1 MQKFNLKGHGFLRKT
16 KAFGLASGIVLGATL
31 LIGANTVSAD
41 ETNSG
46 QPATTMQSGTD
57 TSNLDFSN
65 RQEVDKIENNQT
77 ASNNPDSDGYY
88 NSQIKSVEIVK
99 PQSNSMESR
108 IRVEFKDGYKIPDRG
123 EVRLQLSGSANISSV
138 ELKSPDRVVL
148 GKVSMTPPSTPVEKD
163 LQKTTSLAE
172 YRKLLETNQA
182 EKLGGPTNILLQFN
196 ENFAKLDQNRYAEFV
211 IKSTAED
218 VNPNSP
224 LYYTK
229 NDLSSNDEFF
239 TEKNGYSPFKS
250 VDTYVALPS
259 VKDKKIKAVDNTLR
273 VFTKKLKPIREGA
286 QAFTLMNGSTNLPVN
301 ISGLTEIRFMG
312 PGVVVDS
319 DIFTHDII
327 RQGGATKPLI
337 ESGTRVSLS
346 TKESGALSF
355 DKTFQSGQ
363 ILDLPIIT
371 KRKTEGATNLK
382 PRFSDSDTYVTSD
395 KVDAV
400 YKEENLKVKVIK
412 SSNNEFTFETVGDVN
427 STEGLETG
435 LSVRLLQNFLGLRV
449 SDNFLNAVG
458 KDKIANFMKDSA
470 ATSLTLDESLG
481 LNFTIRRNGAD
492 KVIKTN
498 SFVLT
503 KPASGVA
510 YGETTTGTV
519 KVKYV
524 DEAGNEIPNHPTET
538 IAENQPWSNT
548 VTITPKK
555 IDGYAFVK
563 ASGPLQTLV
572 GSGEQV
578 ITLTYR
584 KLEPVDPNAGK
595 PIVDTIIKEY
605 KPNPKLDPG
614 TQNIVDPGKPRK
626 TQGDKVVDPGKPQ
639 VIEVGT
645 KPKVVEEEIP
655 FEKKT
660 RENPNL
666 PEGTSKVVQE
676 GKNGKK
682 KTTTTYTLDPKTGKV
697 TPNTPTVETT
707 PPVDQIT
714 EIGKG
719 KDKDGDLVV
728 NYIPDPESP
737 QGKETIVD
745 EGSKPKLDVT
755 GKVKDP
761 GKPKVIKVG
770 TKPKVVEE
778 EIPFEKKIRENPN
791 LPEGT
796 SKVVQEGKNGKK
808 KTTTTYTLDP
818 KTGKVTPNTPT
829 VETTPPVDQITE
841 IGKGKDKDGDL
852 VVNYIP
858 DPESPQ
864 GKETIVDEGSK
875 PKLDVTGKVKDPGK
889 PKVIKVGTKPKV
901 VEEEIPFEKKIRE
914 NPNLPEGTSKV
925 VQEGKNGKKKTTTT
939 YTLDPK
945 TGKVTPNTPTVETTP
960 PVDQITEIGKGKD
973 KDGDLVVNYIPD
985 PESPQG
991 NETIVDEGS
1000 KPKLDITGKVKDP
1013 GKPKVIKVGTK
1024 PKVVEE
1030 EIPFEK
1036 KTRENPNLPEGTSK
1050 VVQEGKNGKKK
1061 TTTTYT
1067 LDPKTG
1073 KVTPNTPTV
1082 ETTPPVDQITE
1093 IGKGK
1098 DKDGDLVVN
1107 YIPDPESP
1115 QGNETIVDEGSKP
1128 KLDIT
1133 GKVKDPGKPKVI
1145 KVGTKPKVVEE
1156 EIPFKETVVENPSKP
1171 EGSRTVLKEGKVGK
1185 KTTTT
1190 TYTLD
1195 PKTGKVTPNTTTS
1208 TVPPEDR
1215 LIEVGTG
1222 KNVNGDIVTEYV
1234 PDLELEPGQ
1243 TKVVQNGTP
1252 EVKDVTGKVVTPG
1265 TPTIIHIGIKPK
1277 VVEENV
1283 PFEREYKDN
1292 PKLPEG
1298 VENVIQKGVN
1308 GKKVTTTTYT
1318 VDTKTG
1324 KVTST
1329 DKVDETPV
1337 VNEIVERGTGKNI
1350 TGEIV
1355 VNYVPDPE
1363 LEPGKTKVV
1372 QEGTPEVKDV
1382 TGKVVTPGKPTII
1395 HVGTKP
1401 KVVEEET
1408 PFKEETRENK
1418 DLPKGQTKV
1427 VQEGKVG
1434 KKTTTTTYE
1443 VDPKTGTVTPTEK
1456 VEETPAVNKI
1466 TEIGTKEEAKPTPT
1480 PTSQTPAKPQVQEL
1494 KKQLPS
1500 TGSATS
1506 VALTLAGL
1514 SVMGLAATMVL
1525 KKKEQ

>member
-108 IRVEFKDGYKIPDRG
+108 IRVEFKDGYKIPERG

-182 EKLGGPTNILLQFN
+182 EKLAGPTNILLQFN

-239 TEKNGYSPFKS
+239 TGKNGYSPFKS
-250 VDTYVALPS
+250 VDAYVALPS
-259 VKDKKIKAVDNTLR
+259 VKDKKIKTVDNTLR
-273 VFTKKLKPIREGA
+273 VFTKKLKPIREGD

-371 KRKTEGATNLK
+371 KRKMEGATNLK

-427 STEGLETG
+427 SVEGLETG

-503 KPASGVA
+503 KPASGIA

-778 EIPFEKKIRENPN
+778 EIPFEKK
-791 LPEGT
+791 
-796 SKVVQEGKNGKK
+796 
-808 KTTTTYTLDP
+808 
-818 KTGKVTPNTPT
+818 
-829 VETTPPVDQITE
+829 
-841 IGKGKDKDGDL
+841 
-852 VVNYIP
+852 
-858 DPESPQ
+858 
-864 GKETIVDEGSK
+864 
-875 PKLDVTGKVKDPGK
+875 
-889 PKVIKVGTKPKV
+889 
-901 VEEEIPFEKKIRE
+901 
-914 NPNLPEGTSKV
+914 
-925 VQEGKNGKKKTTTT
+925 
-939 YTLDPK
+939 
-945 TGKVTPNTPTVETTP
+945 
-960 PVDQITEIGKGKD
+960 
-973 KDGDLVVNYIPD
+973 
-985 PESPQG
+985 
-991 NETIVDEGS
+991 
-1000 KPKLDITGKVKDP
+1000 
-1013 GKPKVIKVGTK
+1013 
-1024 PKVVEE
+1024 
-1030 EIPFEK
+1030 
-1036 KTRENPNLPEGTSK
+1036 TRENPNLPEGTSK

-1098 DKDGDLVVN
+1098 DKDGDLVVD

-1115 QGNETIVDEGSKP
+1115 EGNETIVDEGSKP

-1145 KVGTKPKVVEE
+1145 KVGTKPKVTEE

-1208 TVPPEDR
+1208 TTPPEDR

-1329 DKVDETPV
+1329 EKVDETPV

-1372 QEGTPEVKDV
+1372 QNGTPEVKDV

-1401 KVVEEET
+1401 KVVEEEI

-1427 VQEGKVG
+1427 VQEGKNG

-1480 PTSQTPAKPQVQEL
+1480 PASQTPAKPQVQEV

>member
-239 TEKNGYSPFKS
+239 TGKNGYSPFKS

-666 PEGTSKVVQE
+666 PEGASKVVQE

-745 EGSKPKLDVT
+745 EGSKPKLDV
-755 GKVKDP
+755 
-761 GKPKVIKVG
+761 
-770 TKPKVVEE
+770 
-778 EIPFEKKIRENPN
+778 
-791 LPEGT
+791 
-796 SKVVQEGKNGKK
+796 
-808 KTTTTYTLDP
+808 
-818 KTGKVTPNTPT
+818 
-829 VETTPPVDQITE
+829 
-841 IGKGKDKDGDL
+841 
-852 VVNYIP
+852 
-858 DPESPQ
+858 
-864 GKETIVDEGSK
+864 
-875 PKLDVTGKVKDPGK
+875 
-889 PKVIKVGTKPKV
+889 
-901 VEEEIPFEKKIRE
+901 
-914 NPNLPEGTSKV
+914 
-925 VQEGKNGKKKTTTT
+925 
-939 YTLDPK
+939 
-945 TGKVTPNTPTVETTP
+945 
-960 PVDQITEIGKGKD
+960 
-973 KDGDLVVNYIPD
+973 
-985 PESPQG
+985 
-991 NETIVDEGS
+991 
-1000 KPKLDITGKVKDP
+1000 TGKVKDP

-1208 TVPPEDR
+1208 TTPPEDR

-1234 PDLELEPGQ
+1234 PDLELEPGK

-1277 VVEENV
+1277 VVEENI

-1466 TEIGTKEEAKPTPT
+1466 TEIGTKEEAKPAPT
-1480 PTSQTPAKPQVQEL
+1480 PTSQTPAKPQVQEV

>member
-1 MQKFNLKGHGFLRKT
+1 MKNNYDGKVKGHGYFRKT
-16 KAFGLASGIVLGATL
+16 KAFGLASGIVLGAA
-31 LIGANTVSAD
+31 LIFGAGSVSAD
-41 ETNSG
+41 EVNT
-46 QPATTMQSGTD
+46 PATATT
-57 TSNLDFSN
+57 TSTSQDDNVNFEN
-65 RQEVDKIENNQT
+65 RQEVNKIINNQT
-77 ASNNPDSDGYY
+77 PSNTPDANDTL
-88 NSQIKSVEIVK
+88 NSQIKSVETIPSTTADATRYK
-99 PQSNSMESR
+99 
-108 IRVEFKDGYKIPDRG
+108 VELHDGYTIGDNGKLTFYVNNSEIREVTDAIKDKDNGKVLGSINVSKVGVDEQNKIT
-123 EVRLQLSGSANISSV
+123 N
-138 ELKSPDRVVL
+138 ELNNASTFKEFSDIIKQTPNNKITGL
-148 GKVSMTPPSTPVEKD
+148 GKVTI
-163 LQKTTSLAE
+163 SLSKAF
-172 YRKLLETNQA
+172 A
-182 EKLGGPTNILLQFN
+182 EKNKNRVIEFELYNPYG
-196 ENFAKLDQNRYAEFV
+196 ENPR
-211 IKSTAED
+211 S
-218 VNPNSP
+218 
-224 LYYTK
+224 
-229 NDLSSNDEFF
+229 LSSLLNKDFKPLNALANDAKNATEVLKNTFSAPEFSGPK
-239 TEKNGYSPFKS
+239 TIAGVNSRVERG
-250 VDTYVALPS
+250 ALILPS
-259 VKDKKIKAVDNTLR
+259 VNNQKLSGPASYLGVYLREVNKMVPHELAINVLTSSVQKEPSNTPNIKGLRSISIGFPASIASLGETYEKGYPSNLLGAQEEGKTFIKKGDEINFSLTEDSILKFSST
-273 VFTKKLKPIREGA
+273 LKPGDELEFVLETEKDGNGA
-286 QAFTLMNGSTNLPVN
+286 GGTRFTDSNVFVNADGKTVNLPEKNVKFKVTSVGEKS
-301 ISGLTEIRFMG
+301 I
-312 PGVVVDS
+312 
-319 DIFTHDII
+319 
-327 RQGGATKPLI
+327 
-337 ESGTRVSLS
+337 SLS
-346 TKESGALSF
+346 SMEDVTVKAGHRYTLTPTNVLSYTDLYFNDNWANSKFGNKLVELFKNKDAGAYTQLDPKDHPEIAIRLSYLR
-355 DKTFQSGQ
+355 DG
-363 ILDLPIIT
+363 
-371 KRKTEGATNLK
+371 
-382 PRFSDSDTYVTSD
+382 
-395 KVDAV
+395 
-400 YKEENLKVKVIK
+400 KVI
-412 SSNNEFTFETVGDVN
+412 SSNVPYSEVKKDVN
-427 STEGLETG
+427 SIIGE
-435 LSVRLLQNFLGLRV
+435 
-449 SDNFLNAVG
+449 
-458 KDKIANFMKDSA
+458 
-470 ATSLTLDESLG
+470 
-481 LNFTIRRNGAD
+481 
-492 KVIKTN
+492 N
-498 SFVLT
+498 S
-503 KPASGVA
+503 
-510 YGETTTGTV
+510 TGTV
-519 KVKYV
+519 KVRYV
-524 DEAGNEIPNHPTET
+524 DEAGKEIPGQKTET
-538 IAENQPWSNT
+538 IAENKPWDT
-548 VTITPKK
+548 VVTITPKS
-555 IDGYAFVK
+555 IDGYTFVK
-563 ASGPLQTLV
+563 SSVPLKTLV

-578 ITLTYR
+578 VDLVY
-584 KLEPVDPNAGK
+584 KLINKTTNPLDPNANT
-595 PIVDTIIKEY
+595 PIEETVIKEY

-639 VIEVGT
+639 VIE
-645 KPKVVEEEIP
+645 
-655 FEKKT
+655 
-660 RENPNL
+660 
-666 PEGTSKVVQE
+666 
-676 GKNGKK
+676 
-682 KTTTTYTLDPKTGKV
+682 
-697 TPNTPTVETT
+697 
-707 PPVDQIT
+707 
-714 EIGKG
+714 
-719 KDKDGDLVV
+719 
-728 NYIPDPESP
+728 
-737 QGKETIVD
+737 
-745 EGSKPKLDVT
+745 
-755 GKVKDP
+755 
-761 GKPKVIKVG
+761 
-770 TKPKVVEE
+770 
-778 EIPFEKKIRENPN
+778 
-791 LPEGT
+791 
-796 SKVVQEGKNGKK
+796 
-808 KTTTTYTLDP
+808 
-818 KTGKVTPNTPT
+818 
-829 VETTPPVDQITE
+829 
-841 IGKGKDKDGDL
+841 
-852 VVNYIP
+852 
-858 DPESPQ
+858 
-864 GKETIVDEGSK
+864 
-875 PKLDVTGKVKDPGK
+875 
-889 PKVIKVGTKPKV
+889 
-901 VEEEIPFEKKIRE
+901 
-914 NPNLPEGTSKV
+914 
-925 VQEGKNGKKKTTTT
+925 
-939 YTLDPK
+939 
-945 TGKVTPNTPTVETTP
+945 
-960 PVDQITEIGKGKD
+960 
-973 KDGDLVVNYIPD
+973 
-985 PESPQG
+985 
-991 NETIVDEGS
+991 
-1000 KPKLDITGKVKDP
+1000 
-1013 GKPKVIKVGTK
+1013 VGTK

-1208 TVPPEDR
+1208 TTPPEDR

-1222 KNVNGDIVTEYV
+1222 KNVDGDIVTEYV

-1277 VVEENV
+1277 VVEENI

-1350 TGEIV
+1350 TSEIV

-1372 QEGTPEVKDV
+1372 QNGTPEVKDV

-1401 KVVEEET
+1401 KVVEEEI

-1480 PTSQTPAKPQVQEL
+1480 PTSQTPAKPQVQEV
-1494 KKQLPS
+1494 KNQLPS

-1525 KKKEQ
+1525 KKKEN

>member
-239 TEKNGYSPFKS
+239 TGKNGYSPFKS

-666 PEGTSKVVQE
+666 PEGASKVVQE

-737 QGKETIVD
+737 QGNETVVD
-745 EGSKPKLDVT
+745 EGKKPKLDVT

-778 EIPFEKKIRENPN
+778 EIPFEKKTRENPN

-1013 GKPKVIKVGTK
+1013 GKPKVVKVGTK
-1024 PKVVEE
+1024 PKA
-1030 EIPFEK
+1030 
-1036 KTRENPNLPEGTSK
+1036 
-1050 VVQEGKNGKKK
+1050 
-1061 TTTTYT
+1061 
-1067 LDPKTG
+1067 
-1073 KVTPNTPTV
+1073 
-1082 ETTPPVDQITE
+1082 
-1093 IGKGK
+1093 
-1098 DKDGDLVVN
+1098 
-1107 YIPDPESP
+1107 
-1115 QGNETIVDEGSKP
+1115 
-1128 KLDIT
+1128 
-1133 GKVKDPGKPKVI
+1133 
-1145 KVGTKPKVVEE
+1145 VEE

-1208 TVPPEDR
+1208 TTPPEDR

-1277 VVEENV
+1277 VVEENI

>member
-1 MQKFNLKGHGFLRKT
+1 MKNNYDGKVKGHGYFRKT
-16 KAFGLASGIVLGATL
+16 KAFGLASGIVLGAA
-31 LIGANTVSAD
+31 LIFGAGSVSAD
-41 ETNSG
+41 EVNT
-46 QPATTMQSGTD
+46 PATATT
-57 TSNLDFSN
+57 TSTSQDDNVNFEN
-65 RQEVDKIENNQT
+65 RQEVNKIINNQT
-77 ASNNPDSDGYY
+77 PSNTPDTDGTL
-88 NSQIKSVEIVK
+88 NSQIKSVETIPSTTANATRYK
-99 PQSNSMESR
+99 
-108 IRVEFKDGYKIPDRG
+108 VELHDGYTVGDNGKLTFYVNNSEIREVTDVIKDKDNG
-123 EVRLQLSGSANISSV
+123 EVLGSINVSKV
-138 ELKSPDRVVL
+138 GVDEQNKLTNELNNASTFKEFSDIIKQTPNNKFTGL
-148 GKVSMTPPSTPVEKD
+148 GKVTI
-163 LQKTTSLAE
+163 SLSKAF
-172 YRKLLETNQA
+172 A
-182 EKLGGPTNILLQFN
+182 EKN
-196 ENFAKLDQNRYAEFV
+196 KNRAIEF
-211 IKSTAED
+211 ELR
-218 VNPNSP
+218 NPYGSNP
-224 LYYTK
+224 R
-229 NDLSSNDEFF
+229 DLSSLLDNDYKPLKALSSDSQKATEILKNTFSAPEFSGPK
-239 TEKNGYSPFKS
+239 TIADVNSRVEKG
-250 VDTYVALPS
+250 ALILPS
-259 VKDKKIKAVDNTLR
+259 VNNQKLSAPASVLGIYLREVNKTVPHELEVKVLTSSVQKEPSNTPNIKGLRSILIGFPATVSSLGETYEKGYPSNLLGAQEEGKAFIKKGDELNFSLTENSILKFSST
-273 VFTKKLKPIREGA
+273 LKPGDELDFVLNTEKRKNEVGRA
-286 QAFTLMNGSTNLPVN
+286 RFTDSNMFVNANEEIETLPDKSVKFKVTSVGEKS
-301 ISGLTEIRFMG
+301 I
-312 PGVVVDS
+312 
-319 DIFTHDII
+319 
-327 RQGGATKPLI
+327 
-337 ESGTRVSLS
+337 SLS
-346 TKESGALSF
+346 SMEDVTVKTGHRYTLTPTNVLSY
-355 DKTFQSGQ
+355 T
-363 ILDLPIIT
+363 DLYFNDNWANS
-371 KRKTEGATNLK
+371 KFGNKLVELFKNK
-382 PRFSDSDTYVTSD
+382 
-395 KVDAV
+395 DAAA
-400 YKEENLKVKVIK
+400 YTQLAPKDYPEIAIRLNYLRDGKVI
-412 SSNNEFTFETVGDVN
+412 SSSVPYSEVKKDAN
-427 STEGLETG
+427 SIIGE
-435 LSVRLLQNFLGLRV
+435 
-449 SDNFLNAVG
+449 
-458 KDKIANFMKDSA
+458 
-470 ATSLTLDESLG
+470 
-481 LNFTIRRNGAD
+481 
-492 KVIKTN
+492 N
-498 SFVLT
+498 S
-503 KPASGVA
+503 
-510 YGETTTGTV
+510 TGTV
-519 KVKYV
+519 KVRYV
-524 DEAGNEIPNHPTET
+524 DEAGKEIPGQKTET
-538 IAENQPWSNT
+538 IAENKPWDT
-548 VTITPKK
+548 VVTITPKS
-555 IDGYAFVK
+555 IDGYTFVK
-563 ASGPLQTLV
+563 SSVPLKTLV

-578 ITLTYR
+578 VDLVY
-584 KLEPVDPNAGK
+584 KLINKATNPLDPNANT
-595 PIVDTIIKEY
+595 PIEETVIKEY

-614 TQNIVDPGKPRK
+614 TQNIIDPGKPRK

-737 QGKETIVD
+737 QGNETIVD
-745 EGSKPKLDVT
+745 EGKKPKLDVT

-770 TKPKVVEE
+770 TKPKV
-778 EIPFEKKIRENPN
+778 
-791 LPEGT
+791 T
-796 SKVVQEGKNGKK
+796 
-808 KTTTTYTLDP
+808 
-818 KTGKVTPNTPT
+818 
-829 VETTPPVDQITE
+829 
-841 IGKGKDKDGDL
+841 
-852 VVNYIP
+852 
-858 DPESPQ
+858 
-864 GKETIVDEGSK
+864 
-875 PKLDVTGKVKDPGK
+875 
-889 PKVIKVGTKPKV
+889 
-901 VEEEIPFEKKIRE
+901 
-914 NPNLPEGTSKV
+914 
-925 VQEGKNGKKKTTTT
+925 
-939 YTLDPK
+939 
-945 TGKVTPNTPTVETTP
+945 
-960 PVDQITEIGKGKD
+960 
-973 KDGDLVVNYIPD
+973 
-985 PESPQG
+985 
-991 NETIVDEGS
+991 
-1000 KPKLDITGKVKDP
+1000 
-1013 GKPKVIKVGTK
+1013 
-1024 PKVVEE
+1024 EE

-1115 QGNETIVDEGSKP
+1115 QGNETVVDEGSKP

-1208 TVPPEDR
+1208 TTPPEDR

-1222 KNVNGDIVTEYV
+1222 KNVDGDIVTEYV

-1401 KVVEEET
+1401 KVVKEET

-1480 PTSQTPAKPQVQEL
+1480 PTSQTPAKPQVQEV
-1494 KKQLPS
+1494 KNQLPS

-1514 SVMGLAATMVL
+1514 SVMGLATTMVL
-1525 KKKEQ
+1525 KKKEN

>member
-239 TEKNGYSPFKS
+239 TGKNGYSPFKS

-524 DEAGNEIPNHPTET
+524 DEAGNEIPNYPTET

-660 RENPNL
+660 
-666 PEGTSKVVQE
+666 
-676 GKNGKK
+676 
-682 KTTTTYTLDPKTGKV
+682 
-697 TPNTPTVETT
+697 
-707 PPVDQIT
+707 
-714 EIGKG
+714 
-719 KDKDGDLVV
+719 
-728 NYIPDPESP
+728 
-737 QGKETIVD
+737 
-745 EGSKPKLDVT
+745 
-755 GKVKDP
+755 
-761 GKPKVIKVG
+761 
-770 TKPKVVEE
+770 
-778 EIPFEKKIRENPN
+778 
-791 LPEGT
+791 
-796 SKVVQEGKNGKK
+796 
-808 KTTTTYTLDP
+808 
-818 KTGKVTPNTPT
+818 
-829 VETTPPVDQITE
+829 
-841 IGKGKDKDGDL
+841 
-852 VVNYIP
+852 
-858 DPESPQ
+858 
-864 GKETIVDEGSK
+864 
-875 PKLDVTGKVKDPGK
+875 
-889 PKVIKVGTKPKV
+889 
-901 VEEEIPFEKKIRE
+901 RE

-1208 TVPPEDR
+1208 TTPPEDR

-1234 PDLELEPGQ
+1234 PDLELEPGK

-1277 VVEENV
+1277 VVEENI

>member
-239 TEKNGYSPFKS
+239 TGKNGYSPFKS

-864 GKETIVDEGSK
+864 G
-875 PKLDVTGKVKDPGK
+875 
-889 PKVIKVGTKPKV
+889 
-901 VEEEIPFEKKIRE
+901 
-914 NPNLPEGTSKV
+914 
-925 VQEGKNGKKKTTTT
+925 
-939 YTLDPK
+939 
-945 TGKVTPNTPTVETTP
+945 
-960 PVDQITEIGKGKD
+960 
-973 KDGDLVVNYIPD
+973 
-985 PESPQG
+985 

-1133 GKVKDPGKPKVI
+1133 GKVKDPGKPKVV
-1145 KVGTKPKVVEE
+1145 KVGTKPKAVEE

-1208 TVPPEDR
+1208 TTPPEDR

-1355 VNYVPDPE
+1355 INYVPDPE

-1372 QEGTPEVKDV
+1372 QNGTPEVKDV

-1466 TEIGTKEEAKPTPT
+1466 TEIGTKEEAKPAPT
-1480 PTSQTPAKPQVQEL
+1480 PTSQTPAKPQVQEV

>member
-1 MQKFNLKGHGFLRKT
+1 MKNNYDGKVKGHGYFRKT
-16 KAFGLASGIVLGATL
+16 KAFGLASGIVLGAA
-31 LIGANTVSAD
+31 LIFGAGSVSAD
-41 ETNSG
+41 EVNT
-46 QPATTMQSGTD
+46 PATATT
-57 TSNLDFSN
+57 TSTSQDDNVNFEN
-65 RQEVDKIENNQT
+65 RQEVNKIINNQT
-77 ASNNPDSDGYY
+77 PSNTPDANDTL
-88 NSQIKSVEIVK
+88 NSQIKSVETIPSTTADATRYK
-99 PQSNSMESR
+99 
-108 IRVEFKDGYKIPDRG
+108 VELHDGYTIGDNGKLTFYVNNSEIREVTDAIKDKDNGKILGWINVSKVGVD
-123 EVRLQLSGSANISSV
+123 EQNKITN
-138 ELKSPDRVVL
+138 ELNNASTFKEFSDIIKQTPNNKITGL
-148 GKVSMTPPSTPVEKD
+148 GKVTI
-163 LQKTTSLAE
+163 SLSKAF
-172 YRKLLETNQA
+172 A
-182 EKLGGPTNILLQFN
+182 EKNKNRVIEFELYNPYG
-196 ENFAKLDQNRYAEFV
+196 ENPR
-211 IKSTAED
+211 S
-218 VNPNSP
+218 
-224 LYYTK
+224 
-229 NDLSSNDEFF
+229 LSSLLNKDFKPLNALANDAKNATEVLKNTFSAPEFSGPK
-239 TEKNGYSPFKS
+239 TIAGVNSRVERG
-250 VDTYVALPS
+250 ALILPS
-259 VKDKKIKAVDNTLR
+259 VNNQKLSGPASYLGVYLREVNKMVPHELAINVLTSSVQKEPSNTPNIKGLRSISIGFPASIASLGETYEKGYPSNLLGAQEEGKTFIKKGDEINFSLTEDSILKFSST
-273 VFTKKLKPIREGA
+273 LKPGDELEFALETEKDGNGA
-286 QAFTLMNGSTNLPVN
+286 GGTRFTDSNVFVNADGKTVNLPEKNVKFKVTSVGEKS
-301 ISGLTEIRFMG
+301 I
-312 PGVVVDS
+312 
-319 DIFTHDII
+319 
-327 RQGGATKPLI
+327 
-337 ESGTRVSLS
+337 SLS
-346 TKESGALSF
+346 SMEDVTVKAGHRYTLTPTNVLSYTDLYFNDNWANSKFGNKLVELFKNKDAGAYTQLDPKDHPEIAIRLSYLR
-355 DKTFQSGQ
+355 DG
-363 ILDLPIIT
+363 
-371 KRKTEGATNLK
+371 
-382 PRFSDSDTYVTSD
+382 
-395 KVDAV
+395 
-400 YKEENLKVKVIK
+400 KVI
-412 SSNNEFTFETVGDVN
+412 SSNVPYSEVKKDVN
-427 STEGLETG
+427 SIIGE
-435 LSVRLLQNFLGLRV
+435 
-449 SDNFLNAVG
+449 
-458 KDKIANFMKDSA
+458 
-470 ATSLTLDESLG
+470 
-481 LNFTIRRNGAD
+481 
-492 KVIKTN
+492 N
-498 SFVLT
+498 S
-503 KPASGVA
+503 
-510 YGETTTGTV
+510 TGTV
-519 KVKYV
+519 KVRYV
-524 DEAGNEIPNHPTET
+524 DEAGKEIPGQKTET
-538 IAENQPWSNT
+538 IAENKPWDT
-548 VTITPKK
+548 VVTITPKS
-555 IDGYAFVK
+555 IDGYTFVK
-563 ASGPLQTLV
+563 SSVPLKTLV

-578 ITLTYR
+578 VDLVY
-584 KLEPVDPNAGK
+584 KLINKTTNPLDPNANT
-595 PIVDTIIKEY
+595 PIEETVIKEY

-770 TKPKVVEE
+770 TKPKV
-778 EIPFEKKIRENPN
+778 
-791 LPEGT
+791 T
-796 SKVVQEGKNGKK
+796 
-808 KTTTTYTLDP
+808 
-818 KTGKVTPNTPT
+818 
-829 VETTPPVDQITE
+829 
-841 IGKGKDKDGDL
+841 
-852 VVNYIP
+852 
-858 DPESPQ
+858 
-864 GKETIVDEGSK
+864 
-875 PKLDVTGKVKDPGK
+875 
-889 PKVIKVGTKPKV
+889 
-901 VEEEIPFEKKIRE
+901 
-914 NPNLPEGTSKV
+914 
-925 VQEGKNGKKKTTTT
+925 
-939 YTLDPK
+939 
-945 TGKVTPNTPTVETTP
+945 
-960 PVDQITEIGKGKD
+960 
-973 KDGDLVVNYIPD
+973 
-985 PESPQG
+985 
-991 NETIVDEGS
+991 
-1000 KPKLDITGKVKDP
+1000 
-1013 GKPKVIKVGTK
+1013 
-1024 PKVVEE
+1024 
-1030 EIPFEK
+1030 
-1036 KTRENPNLPEGTSK
+1036 
-1050 VVQEGKNGKKK
+1050 
-1061 TTTTYT
+1061 
-1067 LDPKTG
+1067 
-1073 KVTPNTPTV
+1073 
-1082 ETTPPVDQITE
+1082 
-1093 IGKGK
+1093 
-1098 DKDGDLVVN
+1098 
-1107 YIPDPESP
+1107 
-1115 QGNETIVDEGSKP
+1115 
-1128 KLDIT
+1128 
-1133 GKVKDPGKPKVI
+1133 
-1145 KVGTKPKVVEE
+1145 EE

-1208 TVPPEDR
+1208 TTPPEDR

-1337 VNEIVERGTGKNI
+1337 VNEVVERGTGKNI

-1372 QEGTPEVKDV
+1372 QNGTPEVKDV

-1401 KVVEEET
+1401 KVVEEEI

-1427 VQEGKVG
+1427 VQEGKNG

-1480 PTSQTPAKPQVQEL
+1480 PTSQTPAKPQVQEV
-1494 KKQLPS
+1494 KNQLPS
-1500 TGSATS
+1500 TGSTTS

-1514 SVMGLAATMVL
+1514 SVMGLATTMVL
-1525 KKKEQ
+1525 KKKEN

>member
-88 NSQIKSVEIVK
+88 NSQIKSIEIVK

-172 YRKLLETNQA
+172 YRKLLEINQA

-239 TEKNGYSPFKS
+239 TGKNGYSPFKS

-737 QGKETIVD
+737 QG
-745 EGSKPKLDVT
+745 
-755 GKVKDP
+755 
-761 GKPKVIKVG
+761 
-770 TKPKVVEE
+770 
-778 EIPFEKKIRENPN
+778 
-791 LPEGT
+791 
-796 SKVVQEGKNGKK
+796 
-808 KTTTTYTLDP
+808 
-818 KTGKVTPNTPT
+818 
-829 VETTPPVDQITE
+829 
-841 IGKGKDKDGDL
+841 
-852 VVNYIP
+852 
-858 DPESPQ
+858 
-864 GKETIVDEGSK
+864 
-875 PKLDVTGKVKDPGK
+875 
-889 PKVIKVGTKPKV
+889 
-901 VEEEIPFEKKIRE
+901 
-914 NPNLPEGTSKV
+914 
-925 VQEGKNGKKKTTTT
+925 
-939 YTLDPK
+939 
-945 TGKVTPNTPTVETTP
+945 
-960 PVDQITEIGKGKD
+960 
-973 KDGDLVVNYIPD
+973 
-985 PESPQG
+985 
-991 NETIVDEGS
+991 
-1000 KPKLDITGKVKDP
+1000 
-1013 GKPKVIKVGTK
+1013 
-1024 PKVVEE
+1024 
-1030 EIPFEK
+1030 
-1036 KTRENPNLPEGTSK
+1036 
-1050 VVQEGKNGKKK
+1050 
-1061 TTTTYT
+1061 
-1067 LDPKTG
+1067 
-1073 KVTPNTPTV
+1073 
-1082 ETTPPVDQITE
+1082 
-1093 IGKGK
+1093 
-1098 DKDGDLVVN
+1098 
-1107 YIPDPESP
+1107 
-1115 QGNETIVDEGSKP
+1115 NETIVDEGSKP

-1234 PDLELEPGQ
+1234 PDLELEPGK

-1277 VVEENV
+1277 VVEENI

-1350 TGEIV
+1350 TSEIV

-1372 QEGTPEVKDV
+1372 QNGTPEVKDV

-1401 KVVEEET
+1401 KVVEEEI

-1480 PTSQTPAKPQVQEL
+1480 PTSQTPAKPQVQEV

-1514 SVMGLAATMVL
+1514 SVMGLATAMVL

>member
-239 TEKNGYSPFKS
+239 TGKNGYSPFKS

-737 QGKETIVD
+737 QG
-745 EGSKPKLDVT
+745 
-755 GKVKDP
+755 
-761 GKPKVIKVG
+761 
-770 TKPKVVEE
+770 
-778 EIPFEKKIRENPN
+778 
-791 LPEGT
+791 
-796 SKVVQEGKNGKK
+796 
-808 KTTTTYTLDP
+808 
-818 KTGKVTPNTPT
+818 
-829 VETTPPVDQITE
+829 
-841 IGKGKDKDGDL
+841 
-852 VVNYIP
+852 
-858 DPESPQ
+858 
-864 GKETIVDEGSK
+864 
-875 PKLDVTGKVKDPGK
+875 
-889 PKVIKVGTKPKV
+889 
-901 VEEEIPFEKKIRE
+901 
-914 NPNLPEGTSKV
+914 
-925 VQEGKNGKKKTTTT
+925 
-939 YTLDPK
+939 
-945 TGKVTPNTPTVETTP
+945 
-960 PVDQITEIGKGKD
+960 
-973 KDGDLVVNYIPD
+973 
-985 PESPQG
+985 

-1208 TVPPEDR
+1208 TTPPEDR

-1234 PDLELEPGQ
+1234 PDLELEPGK

-1277 VVEENV
+1277 VVEENI

-1480 PTSQTPAKPQVQEL
+1480 PTSQTPAKPQVQEV
-1494 KKQLPS
+1494 KNQLPS

>member
-239 TEKNGYSPFKS
+239 TGKNGYSPFKS

-655 FEKKT
+655 FEKK
-660 RENPNL
+660 
-666 PEGTSKVVQE
+666 
-676 GKNGKK
+676 
-682 KTTTTYTLDPKTGKV
+682 
-697 TPNTPTVETT
+697 
-707 PPVDQIT
+707 I
-714 EIGKG
+714 
-719 KDKDGDLVV
+719 
-728 NYIPDPESP
+728 
-737 QGKETIVD
+737 
-745 EGSKPKLDVT
+745 
-755 GKVKDP
+755 
-761 GKPKVIKVG
+761 
-770 TKPKVVEE
+770 
-778 EIPFEKKIRENPN
+778 
-791 LPEGT
+791 
-796 SKVVQEGKNGKK
+796 
-808 KTTTTYTLDP
+808 
-818 KTGKVTPNTPT
+818 
-829 VETTPPVDQITE
+829 
-841 IGKGKDKDGDL
+841 
-852 VVNYIP
+852 
-858 DPESPQ
+858 
-864 GKETIVDEGSK
+864 
-875 PKLDVTGKVKDPGK
+875 
-889 PKVIKVGTKPKV
+889 
-901 VEEEIPFEKKIRE
+901 
-914 NPNLPEGTSKV
+914 
-925 VQEGKNGKKKTTTT
+925 
-939 YTLDPK
+939 
-945 TGKVTPNTPTVETTP
+945 
-960 PVDQITEIGKGKD
+960 
-973 KDGDLVVNYIPD
+973 
-985 PESPQG
+985 
-991 NETIVDEGS
+991 
-1000 KPKLDITGKVKDP
+1000 
-1013 GKPKVIKVGTK
+1013 
-1024 PKVVEE
+1024 
-1030 EIPFEK
+1030 
-1036 KTRENPNLPEGTSK
+1036 RENPNLPEGTSK

-1208 TVPPEDR
+1208 TTPPEDR

-1234 PDLELEPGQ
+1234 PDLELEPGK

-1277 VVEENV
+1277 VVEENI

-1466 TEIGTKEEAKPTPT
+1466 TEIGTKEEAKSTPT
-1480 PTSQTPAKPQVQEL
+1480 PTSQTPAKPQVQEV
-1494 KKQLPS
+1494 KNQLPS

>member
-1 MQKFNLKGHGFLRKT
+1 MKNNYDGKVKGHGYFRKT
-16 KAFGLASGIVLGATL
+16 KAFGLASGIVLGAA
-31 LIGANTVSAD
+31 LIFGAGSVSAD
-41 ETNSG
+41 EVNT
-46 QPATTMQSGTD
+46 PATATT
-57 TSNLDFSN
+57 TSTSQDDNVNFEN
-65 RQEVDKIENNQT
+65 RQEVNKIINNQT
-77 ASNNPDSDGYY
+77 PSNTPDANDTL
-88 NSQIKSVEIVK
+88 NSQIKSVETIPSTTADATRYK
-99 PQSNSMESR
+99 
-108 IRVEFKDGYKIPDRG
+108 VELHDGYTIGDNGKLTFYVNNSEIREVTDAIKDKDNGKVLGSINVSKVGVDEQNKIT
-123 EVRLQLSGSANISSV
+123 N
-138 ELKSPDRVVL
+138 ELNNASTFKEFSDIIKQTPNNKITGL
-148 GKVSMTPPSTPVEKD
+148 GKVTI
-163 LQKTTSLAE
+163 SLSKAF
-172 YRKLLETNQA
+172 A
-182 EKLGGPTNILLQFN
+182 EKNKNRVIEFELYNPYG
-196 ENFAKLDQNRYAEFV
+196 ENPR
-211 IKSTAED
+211 S
-218 VNPNSP
+218 
-224 LYYTK
+224 
-229 NDLSSNDEFF
+229 LSSLLNKDFKPLNALANDAKNATEVLKNTFSAPEFSGPK
-239 TEKNGYSPFKS
+239 TIAGVNSRVERG
-250 VDTYVALPS
+250 ALILPS
-259 VKDKKIKAVDNTLR
+259 VNNQKLSGPASYLGVYLREVNKMVPHELAINVLTSSVQKEPSNTPNIKGLRSISIGFPASIASLGETYEKGYPSNLLGAQEEGKTFIKKGDEINFSLTEDSILKFSST
-273 VFTKKLKPIREGA
+273 LKPGDELEFVLETEKDGNGA
-286 QAFTLMNGSTNLPVN
+286 GGTRFTDSNVFVNADGKTVNLPEKNVKFKVTSVGEKS
-301 ISGLTEIRFMG
+301 I
-312 PGVVVDS
+312 
-319 DIFTHDII
+319 
-327 RQGGATKPLI
+327 
-337 ESGTRVSLS
+337 SLS
-346 TKESGALSF
+346 SMEDVTVKAGHRYTLTPTNVLSYTDLYFNDNWANSKFGNKLVELFKNKDAGAYTQLDPKDHPEIAIRLSYLR
-355 DKTFQSGQ
+355 DG
-363 ILDLPIIT
+363 
-371 KRKTEGATNLK
+371 
-382 PRFSDSDTYVTSD
+382 
-395 KVDAV
+395 
-400 YKEENLKVKVIK
+400 KVI
-412 SSNNEFTFETVGDVN
+412 SSNVPYSEVKKDVN
-427 STEGLETG
+427 SIIGE
-435 LSVRLLQNFLGLRV
+435 
-449 SDNFLNAVG
+449 
-458 KDKIANFMKDSA
+458 
-470 ATSLTLDESLG
+470 
-481 LNFTIRRNGAD
+481 
-492 KVIKTN
+492 N
-498 SFVLT
+498 S
-503 KPASGVA
+503 
-510 YGETTTGTV
+510 TGTV
-519 KVKYV
+519 KVRYV
-524 DEAGNEIPNHPTET
+524 DEAGKEIPGQKTET
-538 IAENQPWSNT
+538 IAENKPWDT
-548 VTITPKK
+548 VVTITPKS
-555 IDGYAFVK
+555 IDGYTFVK
-563 ASGPLQTLV
+563 SSVPLKTLV

-578 ITLTYR
+578 VDLVY
-584 KLEPVDPNAGK
+584 KLINKTTNPLDPNANT
-595 PIVDTIIKEY
+595 PIEETVIKEY

-666 PEGTSKVVQE
+666 PEGA
-676 GKNGKK
+676 
-682 KTTTTYTLDPKTGKV
+682 
-697 TPNTPTVETT
+697 
-707 PPVDQIT
+707 
-714 EIGKG
+714 
-719 KDKDGDLVV
+719 
-728 NYIPDPESP
+728 
-737 QGKETIVD
+737 
-745 EGSKPKLDVT
+745 
-755 GKVKDP
+755 
-761 GKPKVIKVG
+761 
-770 TKPKVVEE
+770 
-778 EIPFEKKIRENPN
+778 
-791 LPEGT
+791 
-796 SKVVQEGKNGKK
+796 
-808 KTTTTYTLDP
+808 
-818 KTGKVTPNTPT
+818 
-829 VETTPPVDQITE
+829 
-841 IGKGKDKDGDL
+841 
-852 VVNYIP
+852 
-858 DPESPQ
+858 
-864 GKETIVDEGSK
+864 
-875 PKLDVTGKVKDPGK
+875 
-889 PKVIKVGTKPKV
+889 
-901 VEEEIPFEKKIRE
+901 
-914 NPNLPEGTSKV
+914 SKV

-991 NETIVDEGS
+991 NETVVDEGK
-1000 KPKLDITGKVKDP
+1000 KPKLDVTGKVKDP

-1208 TVPPEDR
+1208 TTPPEDR

-1222 KNVNGDIVTEYV
+1222 KNVDGDIVTEYV

-1277 VVEENV
+1277 VVEENI

-1350 TGEIV
+1350 TSEIV

-1372 QEGTPEVKDV
+1372 QNGTPEVKDV

-1401 KVVEEET
+1401 KVVEEEI

-1525 KKKEQ
+1525 KKKEN

>member
-239 TEKNGYSPFKS
+239 TGKNGYSPFKS

-481 LNFTIRRNGAD
+481 LNFTIRRKGAD

-761 GKPKVIKVG
+761 GKPKV
-770 TKPKVVEE
+770 
-778 EIPFEKKIRENPN
+778 N
-791 LPEGT
+791 
-796 SKVVQEGKNGKK
+796 
-808 KTTTTYTLDP
+808 
-818 KTGKVTPNTPT
+818 
-829 VETTPPVDQITE
+829 
-841 IGKGKDKDGDL
+841 
-852 VVNYIP
+852 
-858 DPESPQ
+858 
-864 GKETIVDEGSK
+864 
-875 PKLDVTGKVKDPGK
+875 
-889 PKVIKVGTKPKV
+889 
-901 VEEEIPFEKKIRE
+901 
-914 NPNLPEGTSKV
+914 
-925 VQEGKNGKKKTTTT
+925 
-939 YTLDPK
+939 
-945 TGKVTPNTPTVETTP
+945 
-960 PVDQITEIGKGKD
+960 
-973 KDGDLVVNYIPD
+973 
-985 PESPQG
+985 
-991 NETIVDEGS
+991 
-1000 KPKLDITGKVKDP
+1000 
-1013 GKPKVIKVGTK
+1013 
-1024 PKVVEE
+1024 
-1030 EIPFEK
+1030 
-1036 KTRENPNLPEGTSK
+1036 
-1050 VVQEGKNGKKK
+1050 
-1061 TTTTYT
+1061 
-1067 LDPKTG
+1067 
-1073 KVTPNTPTV
+1073 
-1082 ETTPPVDQITE
+1082 
-1093 IGKGK
+1093 
-1098 DKDGDLVVN
+1098 
-1107 YIPDPESP
+1107 
-1115 QGNETIVDEGSKP
+1115 
-1128 KLDIT
+1128 
-1133 GKVKDPGKPKVI
+1133 

-1208 TVPPEDR
+1208 TTPPEDR

-1234 PDLELEPGQ
+1234 PDLELEPGK

-1277 VVEENV
+1277 VVEENI

-1363 LEPGKTKVV
+1363 LEPGKIKVV

-1480 PTSQTPAKPQVQEL
+1480 PTSQTPAKPQVQEV

>member
-1 MQKFNLKGHGFLRKT
+1 MKNNYDGKVKGHGYFRKT
-16 KAFGLASGIVLGATL
+16 KAFGLASGIVLGAA
-31 LIGANTVSAD
+31 LIFGAGSVSAD
-41 ETNSG
+41 EVNT
-46 QPATTMQSGTD
+46 PATATT
-57 TSNLDFSN
+57 TSTSQKDNINFEN
-65 RQEVDKIENNQT
+65 RQEVNKIINNQT
-77 ASNNPDSDGYY
+77 PSNTPDADGTL
-88 NSQIKSVEIVK
+88 NSQIKSVETIPATTAGATRYKVELHDGYTTGDDGK
-99 PQSNSMESR
+99 LIFYVNNSDISKVTDAIKDKNSGEILGWLEVSKVGVDEQNKITNKLNNASTFKEFSDIIKKTPNDKITGLGKVTISLSEKFSEKNKNRAIEFELYNPYGDNPRSLSSFLNNDFKSLNALSNNSNNATEVLKNTFTAPEFNGPKTIAGVNS
-108 IRVEFKDGYKIPDRG
+108 RVEKGALILPSVNNQKLSAPASVLGIYLREVNETVPHKLAVNVLTTSVPKEPSNTPNIKGLRSISIGFPSAITSTGDPYKDGYPSNLLGAQEEGKTFIKKGDEINLSLTENSILNFSSTLSNPMIKPLKTGDELELTLSTEKRENEGNGARFTDSNVFVNASDKITDLPNRTVKFKVTSVGDKSIS
-123 EVRLQLSGSANISSV
+123 LSSMEDVTVKAGHRYTLSPAIVSSFTKLYLNENWVNSKFGNKLVELFKNKDAAAFTILDPKEFPEIAITLNYLRDGKVISSNTPY
-138 ELKSPDRVVL
+138 S
-148 GKVSMTPPSTPVEKD
+148 KV
-163 LQKTTSLAE
+163 
-172 YRKLLETNQA
+172 
-182 EKLGGPTNILLQFN
+182 
-196 ENFAKLDQNRYAEFV
+196 
-211 IKSTAED
+211 
-218 VNPNSP
+218 
-224 LYYTK
+224 TK
-229 NDLSSNDEFF
+229 
-239 TEKNGYSPFKS
+239 
-250 VDTYVALPS
+250 
-259 VKDKKIKAVDNTLR
+259 
-273 VFTKKLKPIREGA
+273 
-286 QAFTLMNGSTNLPVN
+286 
-301 ISGLTEIRFMG
+301 
-312 PGVVVDS
+312 
-319 DIFTHDII
+319 
-327 RQGGATKPLI
+327 
-337 ESGTRVSLS
+337 
-346 TKESGALSF
+346 
-355 DKTFQSGQ
+355 
-363 ILDLPIIT
+363 
-371 KRKTEGATNLK
+371 
-382 PRFSDSDTYVTSD
+382 
-395 KVDAV
+395 
-400 YKEENLKVKVIK
+400 
-412 SSNNEFTFETVGDVN
+412 DVN
-427 STEGLETG
+427 SIIGE
-435 LSVRLLQNFLGLRV
+435 
-449 SDNFLNAVG
+449 NA
-458 KDKIANFMKDSA
+458 
-470 ATSLTLDESLG
+470 
-481 LNFTIRRNGAD
+481 
-492 KVIKTN
+492 
-498 SFVLT
+498 
-503 KPASGVA
+503 
-510 YGETTTGTV
+510 TGTV
-519 KVKYV
+519 KVRYV
-524 DEAGNEIPNHPTET
+524 DESGKEIPGQKVET
-538 IAENQPWSNT
+538 IAENQPWTNT
-548 VTITPKK
+548 VTITPKS
-555 IDGYAFVK
+555 IDGYTFV
-563 ASGPLQTLV
+563 SSSVPLKTLV

-578 ITLTYR
+578 VDLVY
-584 KLEPVDPNAGK
+584 KLIDKTTNPLDPNANT
-595 PIVDTIIKEY
+595 PIEETVIKEY

-737 QGKETIVD
+737 QG
-745 EGSKPKLDVT
+745 
-755 GKVKDP
+755 
-761 GKPKVIKVG
+761 
-770 TKPKVVEE
+770 
-778 EIPFEKKIRENPN
+778 
-791 LPEGT
+791 
-796 SKVVQEGKNGKK
+796 
-808 KTTTTYTLDP
+808 
-818 KTGKVTPNTPT
+818 
-829 VETTPPVDQITE
+829 
-841 IGKGKDKDGDL
+841 
-852 VVNYIP
+852 
-858 DPESPQ
+858 
-864 GKETIVDEGSK
+864 
-875 PKLDVTGKVKDPGK
+875 
-889 PKVIKVGTKPKV
+889 
-901 VEEEIPFEKKIRE
+901 
-914 NPNLPEGTSKV
+914 
-925 VQEGKNGKKKTTTT
+925 
-939 YTLDPK
+939 
-945 TGKVTPNTPTVETTP
+945 
-960 PVDQITEIGKGKD
+960 
-973 KDGDLVVNYIPD
+973 
-985 PESPQG
+985 

-1000 KPKLDITGKVKDP
+1000 KPKLDITGKVKD
-1013 GKPKVIKVGTK
+1013 
-1024 PKVVEE
+1024 
-1030 EIPFEK
+1030 
-1036 KTRENPNLPEGTSK
+1036 L
-1050 VVQEGKNGKKK
+1050 
-1061 TTTTYT
+1061 
-1067 LDPKTG
+1067 
-1073 KVTPNTPTV
+1073 
-1082 ETTPPVDQITE
+1082 
-1093 IGKGK
+1093 
-1098 DKDGDLVVN
+1098 
-1107 YIPDPESP
+1107 
-1115 QGNETIVDEGSKP
+1115 
-1128 KLDIT
+1128 
-1133 GKVKDPGKPKVI
+1133 GKPKVI

-1208 TVPPEDR
+1208 TTPPEDR

-1234 PDLELEPGQ
+1234 PDLELEPGK

-1480 PTSQTPAKPQVQEL
+1480 PASQTPAKPQVQEV

-1525 KKKEQ
+1525 KKKEN

>member
-1 MQKFNLKGHGFLRKT
+1 MKNNYDGKVKGHGYFRKT
-16 KAFGLASGIVLGATL
+16 KAFGLASGIVLGAA
-31 LIGANTVSAD
+31 LIFGAGSVSAD
-41 ETNSG
+41 EVNT
-46 QPATTMQSGTD
+46 PATATT
-57 TSNLDFSN
+57 TSTSQDDNINFEN
-65 RQEVDKIENNQT
+65 RQEVNKIINNQT
-77 ASNNPDSDGYY
+77 PSNTPDADGTL
-88 NSQIKSVEIVK
+88 NSQIKSVETIPATTAGATRYKVELHDGYTTGDDGK
-99 PQSNSMESR
+99 LIFYVNNSDISKVTDAIKDKNNGEILGWLEVSKVGVDEQNKITNKLNNASTFKEFSDIIKKTPNDKITGLGKVTISLSEKFSEKNKNRAIEFELYNPYGDNPRSLSSFLNNDFKSLNALSNNSNNATEVLKNTFTAPEFNGPKTIAGVNS
-108 IRVEFKDGYKIPDRG
+108 RVEKGALILPSVNNQKLSAPASVLGVYLREVNETVPHKLAVNVLNTSVPKEPSNTPNIKGLRSISIGFPSAITSTGDPYKDGYPSNLLGAQEEGKTFIKKGDEINLSLTENSILNFSSTLSNPMIKPLKPGDELELTLSTEKRENEANGARFTDSNAFVNASDKITDLPNRTVKFKVTSVGDKSIS
-123 EVRLQLSGSANISSV
+123 LSSMEDVTVKAGHRYTLSPAIVSSFTKLYLNENWLNSKFGNKLVELFKNKDATAFTILDPKEFPEIAITLNYLRDGKVISSNAPY
-138 ELKSPDRVVL
+138 S
-148 GKVSMTPPSTPVEKD
+148 KV
-163 LQKTTSLAE
+163 
-172 YRKLLETNQA
+172 
-182 EKLGGPTNILLQFN
+182 
-196 ENFAKLDQNRYAEFV
+196 
-211 IKSTAED
+211 
-218 VNPNSP
+218 
-224 LYYTK
+224 TK
-229 NDLSSNDEFF
+229 
-239 TEKNGYSPFKS
+239 
-250 VDTYVALPS
+250 
-259 VKDKKIKAVDNTLR
+259 
-273 VFTKKLKPIREGA
+273 
-286 QAFTLMNGSTNLPVN
+286 
-301 ISGLTEIRFMG
+301 
-312 PGVVVDS
+312 
-319 DIFTHDII
+319 
-327 RQGGATKPLI
+327 
-337 ESGTRVSLS
+337 
-346 TKESGALSF
+346 
-355 DKTFQSGQ
+355 
-363 ILDLPIIT
+363 
-371 KRKTEGATNLK
+371 
-382 PRFSDSDTYVTSD
+382 
-395 KVDAV
+395 
-400 YKEENLKVKVIK
+400 
-412 SSNNEFTFETVGDVN
+412 DVN
-427 STEGLETG
+427 SIIGE
-435 LSVRLLQNFLGLRV
+435 
-449 SDNFLNAVG
+449 NA
-458 KDKIANFMKDSA
+458 
-470 ATSLTLDESLG
+470 
-481 LNFTIRRNGAD
+481 
-492 KVIKTN
+492 
-498 SFVLT
+498 
-503 KPASGVA
+503 
-510 YGETTTGTV
+510 TGTV
-519 KVKYV
+519 KVRYV
-524 DEAGNEIPNHPTET
+524 DESGKEIPGQKVET
-538 IAENQPWSNT
+538 IAENQPWTNT
-548 VTITPKK
+548 VTITPKS
-555 IDGYAFVK
+555 IDGYTFVR
-563 ASGPLQTLV
+563 SSVPLKTLV

-578 ITLTYR
+578 VDLVY
-584 KLEPVDPNAGK
+584 KLIDKTTNPLDPNANT
-595 PIVDTIIKEY
+595 PIEETIIKEY

-737 QGKETIVD
+737 QGNETVVD
-745 EGSKPKLDVT
+745 EGKKPKLDV
-755 GKVKDP
+755 
-761 GKPKVIKVG
+761 
-770 TKPKVVEE
+770 
-778 EIPFEKKIRENPN
+778 
-791 LPEGT
+791 
-796 SKVVQEGKNGKK
+796 
-808 KTTTTYTLDP
+808 
-818 KTGKVTPNTPT
+818 
-829 VETTPPVDQITE
+829 
-841 IGKGKDKDGDL
+841 
-852 VVNYIP
+852 
-858 DPESPQ
+858 
-864 GKETIVDEGSK
+864 
-875 PKLDVTGKVKDPGK
+875 
-889 PKVIKVGTKPKV
+889 
-901 VEEEIPFEKKIRE
+901 
-914 NPNLPEGTSKV
+914 
-925 VQEGKNGKKKTTTT
+925 
-939 YTLDPK
+939 
-945 TGKVTPNTPTVETTP
+945 
-960 PVDQITEIGKGKD
+960 
-973 KDGDLVVNYIPD
+973 
-985 PESPQG
+985 
-991 NETIVDEGS
+991 
-1000 KPKLDITGKVKDP
+1000 TGKVKDP

-1234 PDLELEPGQ
+1234 PDLELEPGK

-1277 VVEENV
+1277 VVEENI

-1355 VNYVPDPE
+1355 INYVPDPE

-1372 QEGTPEVKDV
+1372 QNGTPEVKDV

-1466 TEIGTKEEAKPTPT
+1466 TEIGTKEEAKPAPT
-1480 PTSQTPAKPQVQEL
+1480 PTSQTPAKPQVQEV

-1514 SVMGLAATMVL
+1514 SVMGLATTMVL
-1525 KKKEQ
+1525 KKKEN

>member
-239 TEKNGYSPFKS
+239 TGKNGYSPFKS

-481 LNFTIRRNGAD
+481 LNFTIQRNGAD

-503 KPASGVA
+503 KPASGIA

-645 KPKVVEEEIP
+645 KPKVTEEEIP

-745 EGSKPKLDVT
+745 EGSKPKLDV
-755 GKVKDP
+755 
-761 GKPKVIKVG
+761 
-770 TKPKVVEE
+770 
-778 EIPFEKKIRENPN
+778 
-791 LPEGT
+791 
-796 SKVVQEGKNGKK
+796 
-808 KTTTTYTLDP
+808 
-818 KTGKVTPNTPT
+818 
-829 VETTPPVDQITE
+829 
-841 IGKGKDKDGDL
+841 
-852 VVNYIP
+852 
-858 DPESPQ
+858 
-864 GKETIVDEGSK
+864 
-875 PKLDVTGKVKDPGK
+875 
-889 PKVIKVGTKPKV
+889 
-901 VEEEIPFEKKIRE
+901 
-914 NPNLPEGTSKV
+914 
-925 VQEGKNGKKKTTTT
+925 
-939 YTLDPK
+939 
-945 TGKVTPNTPTVETTP
+945 
-960 PVDQITEIGKGKD
+960 
-973 KDGDLVVNYIPD
+973 
-985 PESPQG
+985 
-991 NETIVDEGS
+991 
-1000 KPKLDITGKVKDP
+1000 TGKVKDP

-1208 TVPPEDR
+1208 TTPPEDR

-1234 PDLELEPGQ
+1234 PDLELEPGK

-1277 VVEENV
+1277 VVEENI

-1466 TEIGTKEEAKPTPT
+1466 TEIGTKEEAKPAPT
-1480 PTSQTPAKPQVQEL
+1480 PTSQTPAKPQVQEV

>member
-1 MQKFNLKGHGFLRKT
+1 MQNFNLKGHGFFRKT

-41 ETNSG
+41 ETASV
-46 QPATTMQSGTD
+46 QPTTTVQSGAE

-108 IRVEFKDGYKIPDRG
+108 VRVEFKDGYKIPDRG
-123 EVRLQLSGSANISSV
+123 EVRLQLSGSANISTV

-148 GKVSMTPPSTPVEKD
+148 GKVSMTPPSTPVEKE

-182 EKLGGPTNILLQFN
+182 EKLAGPTNILLQFN

-229 NDLSSNDEFF
+229 NELSSNDEFF
-239 TEKNGYSPFKS
+239 TGKSGYSPFKS
-250 VDTYVALPS
+250 VDAYVALPS
-259 VKDKKIKAVDNTLR
+259 VKDKKIKTVDNTLR
-273 VFTKKLKPIREGA
+273 VFTKKLKPIREGN
-286 QAFTLMNGSTNLPVN
+286 QAFTLTHRNTNLPVN
-301 ISGLTEIRFMG
+301 ISGLTEVNFLG
-312 PGVVVDS
+312 PDGVVDS
-319 DIFTHDII
+319 SIFTHDII

-337 ESGTRVSLS
+337 ESGTRISLS

-355 DKTFQSGQ
+355 DKTFQAGQ
-363 ILDLPIIT
+363 VLDLSVIT
-371 KRKTEGATNLK
+371 KRKMEGATNLRS
-382 PRFSDSDTYVTSD
+382 RFSDSDTYVTSD

-400 YKEENLKVKVIK
+400 YKEENLKVRVIK
-412 SSNNEFTFETVGDVN
+412 STSNEFIFETVGDVN
-427 STEGLETG
+427 SAEGLETG
-435 LSVRLLQNFLGLRV
+435 LSVRLLQEFLGLRV

-458 KDKIANFMKDSA
+458 KDKITNFLKDSA

-572 GSGEQV
+572 GSGEQI

-660 RENPNL
+660 
-666 PEGTSKVVQE
+666 
-676 GKNGKK
+676 
-682 KTTTTYTLDPKTGKV
+682 
-697 TPNTPTVETT
+697 
-707 PPVDQIT
+707 
-714 EIGKG
+714 
-719 KDKDGDLVV
+719 
-728 NYIPDPESP
+728 
-737 QGKETIVD
+737 
-745 EGSKPKLDVT
+745 
-755 GKVKDP
+755 
-761 GKPKVIKVG
+761 
-770 TKPKVVEE
+770 
-778 EIPFEKKIRENPN
+778 
-791 LPEGT
+791 
-796 SKVVQEGKNGKK
+796 
-808 KTTTTYTLDP
+808 
-818 KTGKVTPNTPT
+818 
-829 VETTPPVDQITE
+829 
-841 IGKGKDKDGDL
+841 
-852 VVNYIP
+852 
-858 DPESPQ
+858 
-864 GKETIVDEGSK
+864 
-875 PKLDVTGKVKDPGK
+875 
-889 PKVIKVGTKPKV
+889 
-901 VEEEIPFEKKIRE
+901 RE

-1208 TVPPEDR
+1208 TTPPEDR

-1234 PDLELEPGQ
+1234 PDLELEPGK

-1277 VVEENV
+1277 VVEENI

-1372 QEGTPEVKDV
+1372 QNGTLEVKDV

-1466 TEIGTKEEAKPTPT
+1466 TEIGTKEEAKPAPT
-1480 PTSQTPAKPQVQEL
+1480 PTSQTPAKPQVQEV

-1500 TGSATS
+1500 TGTTTS

-1514 SVMGLAATMVL
+1514 SVMGLATAMVL

>member
-148 GKVSMTPPSTPVEKD
+148 GKVSMTPPSTPVEND

-239 TEKNGYSPFKS
+239 TGKNGYSPFKS

-481 LNFTIRRNGAD
+481 LNFTIRRKGAD

-660 RENPNL
+660 
-666 PEGTSKVVQE
+666 
-676 GKNGKK
+676 
-682 KTTTTYTLDPKTGKV
+682 
-697 TPNTPTVETT
+697 
-707 PPVDQIT
+707 
-714 EIGKG
+714 
-719 KDKDGDLVV
+719 
-728 NYIPDPESP
+728 
-737 QGKETIVD
+737 
-745 EGSKPKLDVT
+745 
-755 GKVKDP
+755 
-761 GKPKVIKVG
+761 
-770 TKPKVVEE
+770 
-778 EIPFEKKIRENPN
+778 RENPN

-1208 TVPPEDR
+1208 TTPPEDR

-1277 VVEENV
+1277 VVEENI

-1337 VNEIVERGTGKNI
+1337 VNEIVERGTGKSI

-1372 QEGTPEVKDV
+1372 QNGTPEVKDV

-1401 KVVEEET
+1401 KVVEEEI

-1480 PTSQTPAKPQVQEL
+1480 PTSQTPAKPQVQEV

>member
-1 MQKFNLKGHGFLRKT
+1 MKNGFDEKVKGHGFFRKT

-31 LIGANTVSAD
+31 IFGAGSASADEATPTQPATVGTVTNQGATIPTTPPTETKTVAELQTPDQIVKLKEAVDDAMKNLTVDVLNTGLDRLEEAYNKIRNEQLELKKTHSDVEILPELTVEKPKIVKSDISFGYNHDSLNFNADGTFTIDKNDQSILKIGANSFL
-41 ETNSG
+41 
-46 QPATTMQSGTD
+46 PAKVTLPSD
-57 TSNLDFSN
+57 VEKKF
-65 RQEVDKIENNQT
+65 VD
-77 ASNNPDSDGYY
+77 YY
-88 NSQIKSVEIVK
+88 NFATRIKNYKDADSLKAYSLKDIVTYIGFDDSYRGMANAMPYGNDIVDLKGLRATRIIRALFTDHDQTKPKYPQGVMSLQYIVYAAPVMKNGSEIAKGSVMQKFV
-99 PQSNSMESR
+99 S
-108 IRVEFKDGYKIPDRG
+108 VDGK
-123 EVRLQLSGSANISSV
+123 
-138 ELKSPDRVVL
+138 VL
-148 GKVSMTPPSTPVEKD
+148 GE
-163 LQKTTSLAE
+163 KTTGSVPMGSKVTL
-172 YRKLLETNQA
+172 TH
-182 EKLGGPTNILLQFN
+182 EKTITLDGKTYTFTRQDVADPT
-196 ENFAKLDQNRYAEFV
+196 EVTD
-211 IKSTAED
+211 
-218 VNPNSP
+218 
-224 LYYTK
+224 
-229 NDLSSNDEFF
+229 
-239 TEKNGYSPFKS
+239 
-250 VDTYVALPS
+250 
-259 VKDKKIKAVDNTLR
+259 KD
-273 VFTKKLKPIREGA
+273 
-286 QAFTLMNGSTNLPVN
+286 
-301 ISGLTEIRFMG
+301 
-312 PGVVVDS
+312 VVV
-319 DIFTHDII
+319 TY
-327 RQGGATKPLI
+327 TY
-337 ESGTRVSLS
+337 
-346 TKESGALSF
+346 
-355 DKTFQSGQ
+355 
-363 ILDLPIIT
+363 
-371 KRKTEGATNLK
+371 TEQNL
-382 PRFSDSDTYVTSD
+382 T
-395 KVDAV
+395 
-400 YKEENLKVKVIK
+400 
-412 SSNNEFTFETVGDVN
+412 
-427 STEGLETG
+427 
-435 LSVRLLQNFLGLRV
+435 
-449 SDNFLNAVG
+449 
-458 KDKIANFMKDSA
+458 
-470 ATSLTLDESLG
+470 
-481 LNFTIRRNGAD
+481 
-492 KVIKTN
+492 
-498 SFVLT
+498 
-503 KPASGVA
+503 
-510 YGETTTGTV
+510 
-519 KVKYV
+519 
-524 DEAGNEIPNHPTET
+524 
-538 IAENQPWSNT
+538 
-548 VTITPKK
+548 
-555 IDGYAFVK
+555 
-563 ASGPLQTLV
+563 
-572 GSGEQV
+572 
-578 ITLTYR
+578 
-584 KLEPVDPNAGK
+584 PVDPNAGK

-614 TQNIVDPGKPRK
+614 TQNIIDPGKPRK

-737 QGKETIVD
+737 QGNETVVD

-770 TKPKVVEE
+770 TKPKV
-778 EIPFEKKIRENPN
+778 
-791 LPEGT
+791 T
-796 SKVVQEGKNGKK
+796 
-808 KTTTTYTLDP
+808 
-818 KTGKVTPNTPT
+818 
-829 VETTPPVDQITE
+829 
-841 IGKGKDKDGDL
+841 
-852 VVNYIP
+852 
-858 DPESPQ
+858 
-864 GKETIVDEGSK
+864 
-875 PKLDVTGKVKDPGK
+875 
-889 PKVIKVGTKPKV
+889 
-901 VEEEIPFEKKIRE
+901 
-914 NPNLPEGTSKV
+914 
-925 VQEGKNGKKKTTTT
+925 
-939 YTLDPK
+939 
-945 TGKVTPNTPTVETTP
+945 
-960 PVDQITEIGKGKD
+960 
-973 KDGDLVVNYIPD
+973 
-985 PESPQG
+985 
-991 NETIVDEGS
+991 
-1000 KPKLDITGKVKDP
+1000 
-1013 GKPKVIKVGTK
+1013 
-1024 PKVVEE
+1024 EE

-1115 QGNETIVDEGSKP
+1115 QGNETVVDEGSKP
-1128 KLDIT
+1128 KLDVT

-1195 PKTGKVTPNTTTS
+1195 PKTGKVTPNATTS
-1208 TVPPEDR
+1208 TTPPEDR

-1234 PDLELEPGQ
+1234 PDLELELGQ

-1277 VVEENV
+1277 MVEENV

-1329 DKVDETPV
+1329 DKVDEAPV

-1355 VNYVPDPE
+1355 INYIPDPE

-1480 PTSQTPAKPQVQEL
+1480 PASQTPAKPQVQEV

-1500 TGSATS
+1500 TGSASS

>member
-239 TEKNGYSPFKS
+239 TGKNGYSPFKS

-481 LNFTIRRNGAD
+481 LNFTIRRKGAD

-626 TQGDKVVDPGKPQ
+626 TQGDKVVDLGKPQ

-660 RENPNL
+660 
-666 PEGTSKVVQE
+666 
-676 GKNGKK
+676 
-682 KTTTTYTLDPKTGKV
+682 
-697 TPNTPTVETT
+697 
-707 PPVDQIT
+707 
-714 EIGKG
+714 
-719 KDKDGDLVV
+719 
-728 NYIPDPESP
+728 
-737 QGKETIVD
+737 
-745 EGSKPKLDVT
+745 
-755 GKVKDP
+755 
-761 GKPKVIKVG
+761 
-770 TKPKVVEE
+770 
-778 EIPFEKKIRENPN
+778 RENPN

-1185 KTTTT
+1185 KITTT

-1208 TVPPEDR
+1208 TTPPEDR

-1277 VVEENV
+1277 VVEENI

>member
-1 MQKFNLKGHGFLRKT
+1 MKNNYDGKVKGHGYFRKT
-16 KAFGLASGIVLGATL
+16 KAFGLASGIVLGAA
-31 LIGANTVSAD
+31 LIFGAGSVSAD
-41 ETNSG
+41 EVNT
-46 QPATTMQSGTD
+46 PATATT
-57 TSNLDFSN
+57 TSTSQEDNINFEN
-65 RQEVDKIENNQT
+65 RQEVNKIINNQT
-77 ASNNPDSDGYY
+77 PSNTPDADGTL
-88 NSQIKSVEIVK
+88 NSQIKSVETIPATTAGATRYKVELHDGYTTGDDGK
-99 PQSNSMESR
+99 LIFYVNNSDISKVTDAIKDKNSGEILGWLEVSKVGVDEQNKITNKLNNASTFKEFSDIIKKTPNDKITGLGKVTISLSEKFSEKNKNRAIEFELYNPYGDNPRSLSSFLNNDFKSLNALSNNSNNATEVLKNTFTAPEFNGPKTIAGVNS
-108 IRVEFKDGYKIPDRG
+108 RVEKGALILPSVNNQKLSAPASVLGIYLREVNETVPHKLAVNVLTTSVPKEPSNTPNIKGLRSISIGFPSAITSTGDPYKDGYPSNLLGAQEEGKTFIKKGDEINLSLTENSILNFSSTLSNPMIKPLKPGDELELTLSTEKRENEGNGARFTDSNVFVNASDKITDLPNRTVKFKVTSVGDKSIS
-123 EVRLQLSGSANISSV
+123 LSSMEDVTVKAGHRYTLSPAIVSSFTKLYLNENWVNSKFGNKLVELFKNKDAAAFTILDPKEFPEIAITLNYLRDGKVISSNTPY
-138 ELKSPDRVVL
+138 S
-148 GKVSMTPPSTPVEKD
+148 KV
-163 LQKTTSLAE
+163 
-172 YRKLLETNQA
+172 
-182 EKLGGPTNILLQFN
+182 
-196 ENFAKLDQNRYAEFV
+196 
-211 IKSTAED
+211 
-218 VNPNSP
+218 
-224 LYYTK
+224 TK
-229 NDLSSNDEFF
+229 
-239 TEKNGYSPFKS
+239 
-250 VDTYVALPS
+250 
-259 VKDKKIKAVDNTLR
+259 
-273 VFTKKLKPIREGA
+273 
-286 QAFTLMNGSTNLPVN
+286 
-301 ISGLTEIRFMG
+301 
-312 PGVVVDS
+312 
-319 DIFTHDII
+319 
-327 RQGGATKPLI
+327 
-337 ESGTRVSLS
+337 
-346 TKESGALSF
+346 
-355 DKTFQSGQ
+355 
-363 ILDLPIIT
+363 
-371 KRKTEGATNLK
+371 
-382 PRFSDSDTYVTSD
+382 
-395 KVDAV
+395 
-400 YKEENLKVKVIK
+400 
-412 SSNNEFTFETVGDVN
+412 DVN
-427 STEGLETG
+427 SIIGE
-435 LSVRLLQNFLGLRV
+435 
-449 SDNFLNAVG
+449 NA
-458 KDKIANFMKDSA
+458 
-470 ATSLTLDESLG
+470 
-481 LNFTIRRNGAD
+481 
-492 KVIKTN
+492 
-498 SFVLT
+498 
-503 KPASGVA
+503 
-510 YGETTTGTV
+510 TGTV
-519 KVKYV
+519 KVRYV
-524 DEAGNEIPNHPTET
+524 DESGKEIPGQKVET
-538 IAENQPWSNT
+538 IAENQPWTNT
-548 VTITPKK
+548 VTITPKS
-555 IDGYAFVK
+555 IDGYTFV
-563 ASGPLQTLV
+563 SSSVPLKTLV
-572 GSGEQV
+572 GSGEQIV
-578 ITLTYR
+578 DLVY
-584 KLEPVDPNAGK
+584 KLIDKTTNPLDPNANT
-595 PIVDTIIKEY
+595 PIEETVIKEY

-660 RENPNL
+660 
-666 PEGTSKVVQE
+666 
-676 GKNGKK
+676 
-682 KTTTTYTLDPKTGKV
+682 
-697 TPNTPTVETT
+697 
-707 PPVDQIT
+707 
-714 EIGKG
+714 
-719 KDKDGDLVV
+719 
-728 NYIPDPESP
+728 
-737 QGKETIVD
+737 
-745 EGSKPKLDVT
+745 
-755 GKVKDP
+755 
-761 GKPKVIKVG
+761 
-770 TKPKVVEE
+770 
-778 EIPFEKKIRENPN
+778 
-791 LPEGT
+791 
-796 SKVVQEGKNGKK
+796 
-808 KTTTTYTLDP
+808 
-818 KTGKVTPNTPT
+818 
-829 VETTPPVDQITE
+829 
-841 IGKGKDKDGDL
+841 
-852 VVNYIP
+852 
-858 DPESPQ
+858 
-864 GKETIVDEGSK
+864 
-875 PKLDVTGKVKDPGK
+875 
-889 PKVIKVGTKPKV
+889 
-901 VEEEIPFEKKIRE
+901 RE

-1115 QGNETIVDEGSKP
+1115 QGNETVVDEGSKP

-1277 VVEENV
+1277 VVEENI

-1372 QEGTPEVKDV
+1372 QNGTPEVKDV

-1401 KVVEEET
+1401 KVVEEEI

-1480 PTSQTPAKPQVQEL
+1480 PASQTPAKPQVQEV

-1500 TGSATS
+1500 TGTTIS

-1514 SVMGLAATMVL
+1514 SVMGLATTMVL
-1525 KKKEQ
+1525 KKKEN

>member
-1 MQKFNLKGHGFLRKT
+1 MKNNYDGKVKGHGYFRKT
-16 KAFGLASGIVLGATL
+16 KAFGLASGIVLGAA
-31 LIGANTVSAD
+31 LIFGAGSVSAD
-41 ETNSG
+41 EVNT
-46 QPATTMQSGTD
+46 PATATT
-57 TSNLDFSN
+57 TSTSQDDNVNFEN
-65 RQEVDKIENNQT
+65 RQEVNKIINNQT
-77 ASNNPDSDGYY
+77 PSNTPDANDTL
-88 NSQIKSVEIVK
+88 NSQIKSVETIPSTTADATRYK
-99 PQSNSMESR
+99 
-108 IRVEFKDGYKIPDRG
+108 VELHDGYTIGDNGKLTFYVNNSEIREVTDAIKDKDNG
-123 EVRLQLSGSANISSV
+123 EVLGSINVSKVGVDEQNKITN
-138 ELKSPDRVVL
+138 ELNNASTFKEFSDIIKQTPNNKITGL
-148 GKVSMTPPSTPVEKD
+148 GKVTI
-163 LQKTTSLAE
+163 SLSKAF
-172 YRKLLETNQA
+172 A
-182 EKLGGPTNILLQFN
+182 EKNKNRVIEFELYNPYG
-196 ENFAKLDQNRYAEFV
+196 ENPR
-211 IKSTAED
+211 S
-218 VNPNSP
+218 
-224 LYYTK
+224 
-229 NDLSSNDEFF
+229 LSSLLNKDFKPLNALANDAKNATEVLKNTFSAPEFSGPK
-239 TEKNGYSPFKS
+239 TIAGVNSRVERG
-250 VDTYVALPS
+250 ALILPS
-259 VKDKKIKAVDNTLR
+259 VNNQKLSGPASYLGVYLREVNKMVPHELAINVLTTSVPKEPSNTPNIKGLRSISIGFPASIASLGETYEKGYPSNLLGAQEEGKTFIKKGDEINFSLTEDSILKFSST
-273 VFTKKLKPIREGA
+273 LKPGDELEFVLETEKDGNGA
-286 QAFTLMNGSTNLPVN
+286 GGTRFTDSNVFVNADGKTVNLPEKNVKFKVTSVGEKS
-301 ISGLTEIRFMG
+301 I
-312 PGVVVDS
+312 
-319 DIFTHDII
+319 
-327 RQGGATKPLI
+327 
-337 ESGTRVSLS
+337 SLS
-346 TKESGALSF
+346 SMEDVTVKAGHRYTLTPTNVLSYTDLYFNDNLANSKFGNKLVELFKNKDAGAYTQLDPKDHPEIAIRLSYLR
-355 DKTFQSGQ
+355 DG
-363 ILDLPIIT
+363 
-371 KRKTEGATNLK
+371 
-382 PRFSDSDTYVTSD
+382 
-395 KVDAV
+395 
-400 YKEENLKVKVIK
+400 KVI
-412 SSNNEFTFETVGDVN
+412 SSNVPYSEVKKDVN
-427 STEGLETG
+427 SIIGE
-435 LSVRLLQNFLGLRV
+435 
-449 SDNFLNAVG
+449 
-458 KDKIANFMKDSA
+458 
-470 ATSLTLDESLG
+470 
-481 LNFTIRRNGAD
+481 
-492 KVIKTN
+492 N
-498 SFVLT
+498 S
-503 KPASGVA
+503 
-510 YGETTTGTV
+510 TGTV
-519 KVKYV
+519 KVRYV
-524 DEAGNEIPNHPTET
+524 DEAGKEIPGQKTET
-538 IAENQPWSNT
+538 IAENKPWDT
-548 VTITPKK
+548 VVTITPKS
-555 IDGYAFVK
+555 IDGYTFVK
-563 ASGPLQTLV
+563 SSVPLKTLV

-578 ITLTYR
+578 VDLVY
-584 KLEPVDPNAGK
+584 KLINKTTNPLDPNANT
-595 PIVDTIIKEY
+595 PIEETVIKEY
-605 KPNPKLDPG
+605 KPNPKLDLG

-778 EIPFEKKIRENPN
+778 EIPF
-791 LPEGT
+791 
-796 SKVVQEGKNGKK
+796 
-808 KTTTTYTLDP
+808 
-818 KTGKVTPNTPT
+818 
-829 VETTPPVDQITE
+829 
-841 IGKGKDKDGDL
+841 
-852 VVNYIP
+852 
-858 DPESPQ
+858 
-864 GKETIVDEGSK
+864 
-875 PKLDVTGKVKDPGK
+875 
-889 PKVIKVGTKPKV
+889 
-901 VEEEIPFEKKIRE
+901 
-914 NPNLPEGTSKV
+914 
-925 VQEGKNGKKKTTTT
+925 
-939 YTLDPK
+939 
-945 TGKVTPNTPTVETTP
+945 
-960 PVDQITEIGKGKD
+960 
-973 KDGDLVVNYIPD
+973 
-985 PESPQG
+985 
-991 NETIVDEGS
+991 
-1000 KPKLDITGKVKDP
+1000 
-1013 GKPKVIKVGTK
+1013 
-1024 PKVVEE
+1024 
-1030 EIPFEK
+1030 
-1036 KTRENPNLPEGTSK
+1036 
-1050 VVQEGKNGKKK
+1050 
-1061 TTTTYT
+1061 
-1067 LDPKTG
+1067 
-1073 KVTPNTPTV
+1073 
-1082 ETTPPVDQITE
+1082 
-1093 IGKGK
+1093 
-1098 DKDGDLVVN
+1098 
-1107 YIPDPESP
+1107 
-1115 QGNETIVDEGSKP
+1115 
-1128 KLDIT
+1128 
-1133 GKVKDPGKPKVI
+1133 
-1145 KVGTKPKVVEE
+1145 
-1156 EIPFKETVVENPSKP
+1156 KETVVENPSKP

-1208 TVPPEDR
+1208 TTPPEDR

-1277 VVEENV
+1277 VVEENI

-1372 QEGTPEVKDV
+1372 QNGTPEVKDV

-1401 KVVEEET
+1401 KVVEEEI

>member
-1 MQKFNLKGHGFLRKT
+1 MKNNYDGKVKGHGYFRKT
-16 KAFGLASGIVLGATL
+16 KAFGLASGIVLGAA
-31 LIGANTVSAD
+31 LIFGAGSVSAD
-41 ETNSG
+41 EVNT
-46 QPATTMQSGTD
+46 PATATT
-57 TSNLDFSN
+57 TSTSQDDNVNFEN
-65 RQEVDKIENNQT
+65 RQEVNKIINNQT
-77 ASNNPDSDGYY
+77 PSNTPDANDTL
-88 NSQIKSVEIVK
+88 NSQIKSVETIPSTTADATRYK
-99 PQSNSMESR
+99 
-108 IRVEFKDGYKIPDRG
+108 VELHDGYTIGDNGKLTFYVNNSEIREVTDAIKDKDNGKVLGSINVSKVGVDEQNKIT
-123 EVRLQLSGSANISSV
+123 N
-138 ELKSPDRVVL
+138 ELNNASTFKEFSDIIKQTPNNKITGL
-148 GKVSMTPPSTPVEKD
+148 GKVTI
-163 LQKTTSLAE
+163 SLSKAF
-172 YRKLLETNQA
+172 A
-182 EKLGGPTNILLQFN
+182 EKNKNRVIEFELHNPYG
-196 ENFAKLDQNRYAEFV
+196 ENPR
-211 IKSTAED
+211 S
-218 VNPNSP
+218 
-224 LYYTK
+224 
-229 NDLSSNDEFF
+229 LSSLLNKDFKPLNALANDAKNATEVLKNTFSAPEFSGPK
-239 TEKNGYSPFKS
+239 TIAGVNSRVERG
-250 VDTYVALPS
+250 ALILPS
-259 VKDKKIKAVDNTLR
+259 VNNQKLSGPASYLGVYLREVNKMVPHELAINVLTSSVQKEPSNTPNIKGLRSISIGFPASIASLGETYEKGYPSNLLGAQEEGKTFIKKGDEINFSLTEDSILKFSST
-273 VFTKKLKPIREGA
+273 LKPGDELEFVLETEKDGNGA
-286 QAFTLMNGSTNLPVN
+286 GGTRFTDSNVFVNADGKTVNLPEKNVKFKVTSVGEKS
-301 ISGLTEIRFMG
+301 I
-312 PGVVVDS
+312 
-319 DIFTHDII
+319 
-327 RQGGATKPLI
+327 
-337 ESGTRVSLS
+337 SLS
-346 TKESGALSF
+346 SMEDVTVKAGHRYTLTPTNVLSYTDLYFNDNWANSKFGNKLVELFKNKDAGAYTQLDPKDHPEIAIRLSYLR
-355 DKTFQSGQ
+355 DG
-363 ILDLPIIT
+363 
-371 KRKTEGATNLK
+371 
-382 PRFSDSDTYVTSD
+382 
-395 KVDAV
+395 
-400 YKEENLKVKVIK
+400 KVI
-412 SSNNEFTFETVGDVN
+412 SSNVPYSEVKKDVN
-427 STEGLETG
+427 SIIGE
-435 LSVRLLQNFLGLRV
+435 
-449 SDNFLNAVG
+449 
-458 KDKIANFMKDSA
+458 
-470 ATSLTLDESLG
+470 
-481 LNFTIRRNGAD
+481 
-492 KVIKTN
+492 N
-498 SFVLT
+498 S
-503 KPASGVA
+503 
-510 YGETTTGTV
+510 TGTV
-519 KVKYV
+519 KVRYV
-524 DEAGNEIPNHPTET
+524 DEAGKEIPGQKTET
-538 IAENQPWSNT
+538 IAENKPWDT
-548 VTITPKK
+548 VVTITPKS
-555 IDGYAFVK
+555 IDGYTFVK
-563 ASGPLQTLV
+563 SSVPLKTLV

-578 ITLTYR
+578 VDLVY
-584 KLEPVDPNAGK
+584 KLINKTTNPLDPNANT
-595 PIVDTIIKEY
+595 PIEETVIKEY

-639 VIEVGT
+639 VIE
-645 KPKVVEEEIP
+645 
-655 FEKKT
+655 
-660 RENPNL
+660 
-666 PEGTSKVVQE
+666 
-676 GKNGKK
+676 
-682 KTTTTYTLDPKTGKV
+682 
-697 TPNTPTVETT
+697 
-707 PPVDQIT
+707 
-714 EIGKG
+714 
-719 KDKDGDLVV
+719 
-728 NYIPDPESP
+728 
-737 QGKETIVD
+737 
-745 EGSKPKLDVT
+745 
-755 GKVKDP
+755 
-761 GKPKVIKVG
+761 
-770 TKPKVVEE
+770 
-778 EIPFEKKIRENPN
+778 
-791 LPEGT
+791 
-796 SKVVQEGKNGKK
+796 
-808 KTTTTYTLDP
+808 
-818 KTGKVTPNTPT
+818 
-829 VETTPPVDQITE
+829 
-841 IGKGKDKDGDL
+841 
-852 VVNYIP
+852 
-858 DPESPQ
+858 
-864 GKETIVDEGSK
+864 
-875 PKLDVTGKVKDPGK
+875 
-889 PKVIKVGTKPKV
+889 
-901 VEEEIPFEKKIRE
+901 
-914 NPNLPEGTSKV
+914 
-925 VQEGKNGKKKTTTT
+925 
-939 YTLDPK
+939 
-945 TGKVTPNTPTVETTP
+945 
-960 PVDQITEIGKGKD
+960 
-973 KDGDLVVNYIPD
+973 
-985 PESPQG
+985 
-991 NETIVDEGS
+991 
-1000 KPKLDITGKVKDP
+1000 
-1013 GKPKVIKVGTK
+1013 VGTK

-1234 PDLELEPGQ
+1234 PDLELEPGK

-1277 VVEENV
+1277 VVEENI

-1480 PTSQTPAKPQVQEL
+1480 PTSQTPAKPQVQEV
-1494 KKQLPS
+1494 KNQLPS

>member
-1 MQKFNLKGHGFLRKT
+1 M
-16 KAFGLASGIVLGATL
+16 
-31 LIGANTVSAD
+31 
-41 ETNSG
+41 
-46 QPATTMQSGTD
+46 
-57 TSNLDFSN
+57 
-65 RQEVDKIENNQT
+65 DKIENNQT

-239 TEKNGYSPFKS
+239 TGKNGYSPFKS

-427 STEGLETG
+427 FTEGLETG

-626 TQGDKVVDPGKPQ
+626 TQGDKVVDPGKP
-639 VIEVGT
+639 
-645 KPKVVEEEIP
+645 
-655 FEKKT
+655 
-660 RENPNL
+660 
-666 PEGTSKVVQE
+666 
-676 GKNGKK
+676 
-682 KTTTTYTLDPKTGKV
+682 
-697 TPNTPTVETT
+697 
-707 PPVDQIT
+707 
-714 EIGKG
+714 
-719 KDKDGDLVV
+719 
-728 NYIPDPESP
+728 
-737 QGKETIVD
+737 
-745 EGSKPKLDVT
+745 
-755 GKVKDP
+755 
-761 GKPKVIKVG
+761 KVIKVG

-778 EIPFEKKIRENPN
+778 EIPFEKKI
-791 LPEGT
+791 
-796 SKVVQEGKNGKK
+796 
-808 KTTTTYTLDP
+808 
-818 KTGKVTPNTPT
+818 
-829 VETTPPVDQITE
+829 
-841 IGKGKDKDGDL
+841 
-852 VVNYIP
+852 
-858 DPESPQ
+858 
-864 GKETIVDEGSK
+864 
-875 PKLDVTGKVKDPGK
+875 
-889 PKVIKVGTKPKV
+889 
-901 VEEEIPFEKKIRE
+901 
-914 NPNLPEGTSKV
+914 
-925 VQEGKNGKKKTTTT
+925 
-939 YTLDPK
+939 
-945 TGKVTPNTPTVETTP
+945 
-960 PVDQITEIGKGKD
+960 
-973 KDGDLVVNYIPD
+973 
-985 PESPQG
+985 
-991 NETIVDEGS
+991 
-1000 KPKLDITGKVKDP
+1000 
-1013 GKPKVIKVGTK
+1013 
-1024 PKVVEE
+1024 
-1030 EIPFEK
+1030 
-1036 KTRENPNLPEGTSK
+1036 RENPNLPEGTSK

-1208 TVPPEDR
+1208 TTPPEDR

-1234 PDLELEPGQ
+1234 PDLELEPGK

-1252 EVKDVTGKVVTPG
+1252 EVKDVTGKMVTPG

-1277 VVEENV
+1277 VVEENI

-1298 VENVIQKGVN
+1298 FENVIQKGVN

-1500 TGSATS
+1500 TCLATS

>member
-1 MQKFNLKGHGFLRKT
+1 MKNNYDGKVKGHGYFRKT
-16 KAFGLASGIVLGATL
+16 KAFGLASGIVLGAA
-31 LIGANTVSAD
+31 LIFGAGSVSAD
-41 ETNSG
+41 EVNT
-46 QPATTMQSGTD
+46 PATATT
-57 TSNLDFSN
+57 TSTSQEDNINFEN
-65 RQEVDKIENNQT
+65 RQEVNKIINNQT
-77 ASNNPDSDGYY
+77 PSNTPDADGTL
-88 NSQIKSVEIVK
+88 NSQIKSVETIPATTAGATRYKVELHDGYTTGDDGK
-99 PQSNSMESR
+99 LIFYVNNSDISKVTDAIKDKNSGEILGWLEVSKVGVDEQNKITNKLNNASTFKEFSDIIKKTPNDKITGLGKVTISLSEKFSEKNKNRAIEFELYNPYGDNPRSLSSFLNNDFKSLNALSNNSNNATEVLKNTFTAPEFNGPKTIAGVNS
-108 IRVEFKDGYKIPDRG
+108 RVEKGALILPSVNNQKLSAPASVLGIYLREVNETVPHKLAVNVLTTSVPKEPSNTPNIKGLRSISIGFPSAITSTGDPYKDGYPSNLLGAQEEGKTFIKKGDEINLSLTENSILNFSSTLSNPMIKPLKPGDELELTLSTEKRENEGNGARFTDSNVFVNASDKITDLPNRTVKFKVTSVGDKSIS
-123 EVRLQLSGSANISSV
+123 LSSMEDVTVKAGHRYTLSPAIVSSFTKLYLNENWVNSKFGNKLVELFKNKDAAAFTILDPKEFPEIAITLNYLRDGKVISSNTPY
-138 ELKSPDRVVL
+138 S
-148 GKVSMTPPSTPVEKD
+148 KV
-163 LQKTTSLAE
+163 
-172 YRKLLETNQA
+172 
-182 EKLGGPTNILLQFN
+182 
-196 ENFAKLDQNRYAEFV
+196 
-211 IKSTAED
+211 
-218 VNPNSP
+218 
-224 LYYTK
+224 TK
-229 NDLSSNDEFF
+229 
-239 TEKNGYSPFKS
+239 
-250 VDTYVALPS
+250 
-259 VKDKKIKAVDNTLR
+259 
-273 VFTKKLKPIREGA
+273 
-286 QAFTLMNGSTNLPVN
+286 
-301 ISGLTEIRFMG
+301 
-312 PGVVVDS
+312 
-319 DIFTHDII
+319 
-327 RQGGATKPLI
+327 
-337 ESGTRVSLS
+337 
-346 TKESGALSF
+346 
-355 DKTFQSGQ
+355 
-363 ILDLPIIT
+363 
-371 KRKTEGATNLK
+371 
-382 PRFSDSDTYVTSD
+382 
-395 KVDAV
+395 
-400 YKEENLKVKVIK
+400 
-412 SSNNEFTFETVGDVN
+412 DVN
-427 STEGLETG
+427 SIIGE
-435 LSVRLLQNFLGLRV
+435 
-449 SDNFLNAVG
+449 NA
-458 KDKIANFMKDSA
+458 
-470 ATSLTLDESLG
+470 
-481 LNFTIRRNGAD
+481 
-492 KVIKTN
+492 
-498 SFVLT
+498 
-503 KPASGVA
+503 
-510 YGETTTGTV
+510 TGTV
-519 KVKYV
+519 KVRYV
-524 DEAGNEIPNHPTET
+524 DESGKEIPGQKVET
-538 IAENQPWSNT
+538 IAENQPWTNT
-548 VTITPKK
+548 VTITPKS
-555 IDGYAFVK
+555 IDGYTFV
-563 ASGPLQTLV
+563 SSSVPLKTLV

-578 ITLTYR
+578 VDLVY
-584 KLEPVDPNAGK
+584 KLIDKTTNPLDPNANT
-595 PIVDTIIKEY
+595 PIEETVIKEY

-737 QGKETIVD
+737 QG
-745 EGSKPKLDVT
+745 
-755 GKVKDP
+755 
-761 GKPKVIKVG
+761 
-770 TKPKVVEE
+770 
-778 EIPFEKKIRENPN
+778 
-791 LPEGT
+791 
-796 SKVVQEGKNGKK
+796 
-808 KTTTTYTLDP
+808 
-818 KTGKVTPNTPT
+818 
-829 VETTPPVDQITE
+829 
-841 IGKGKDKDGDL
+841 
-852 VVNYIP
+852 
-858 DPESPQ
+858 
-864 GKETIVDEGSK
+864 
-875 PKLDVTGKVKDPGK
+875 
-889 PKVIKVGTKPKV
+889 
-901 VEEEIPFEKKIRE
+901 
-914 NPNLPEGTSKV
+914 
-925 VQEGKNGKKKTTTT
+925 
-939 YTLDPK
+939 
-945 TGKVTPNTPTVETTP
+945 
-960 PVDQITEIGKGKD
+960 
-973 KDGDLVVNYIPD
+973 
-985 PESPQG
+985 
-991 NETIVDEGS
+991 NETIIDEGS

-1024 PKVVEE
+1024 PKVTEE

-1208 TVPPEDR
+1208 TTPPEDR

-1234 PDLELEPGQ
+1234 PDLELEPGK

-1277 VVEENV
+1277 VVEENI

-1372 QEGTPEVKDV
+1372 QNGTPEVKDV

-1401 KVVEEET
+1401 KVVEEEI

-1480 PTSQTPAKPQVQEL
+1480 PASQTPAKPQVQEV

-1525 KKKEQ
+1525 KKKEN

>member
-1 MQKFNLKGHGFLRKT
+1 MIFYVNNSDISKVTDAIKDKNNGEILGWLEVSKVGVDEQNKITNKLNNASTFKEFSDIIKKTPNDKITGLGKVTISLSEKFSEKNKNRAIEFELYNPYGDNPRSLSSFLNNDFKSLNALSNNSNNATEVLKNTFTAPEFNGPKTIAGVNSRVEKGALILPSVNNQKLS
-16 KAFGLASGIVLGATL
+16 APASVLGVYLREVNETVPHKLAVNVLTTSVPKEPSNTPNIKGL
-31 LIGANTVSAD
+31 RSISIGFPSAI
-41 ETNSG
+41 
-46 QPATTMQSGTD
+46 
-57 TSNLDFSN
+57 TSTGD
-65 RQEVDKIENNQT
+65 
-77 ASNNPDSDGYY
+77 PY
-88 NSQIKSVEIVK
+88 
-99 PQSNSMESR
+99 
-108 IRVEFKDGYKIPDRG
+108 KDGYPSNLLGAQEEGKTFIKKGDEINLSLTENSILNFSSTLSNPMIKPLKPGDELELTLSTEKRENEANGARFTDSNAFVNASDKITDLPNRTVKFKVTSVGDKSIS
-123 EVRLQLSGSANISSV
+123 LSSMEDVTVKAGHRYTLSPAIVSSFTKLYLNENWLNSKFGNKLVELFKNKDATAFTILDPKEFPEIAITLNYLRDGKVISSNAPY
-138 ELKSPDRVVL
+138 S
-148 GKVSMTPPSTPVEKD
+148 KV
-163 LQKTTSLAE
+163 
-172 YRKLLETNQA
+172 
-182 EKLGGPTNILLQFN
+182 
-196 ENFAKLDQNRYAEFV
+196 
-211 IKSTAED
+211 
-218 VNPNSP
+218 
-224 LYYTK
+224 TK
-229 NDLSSNDEFF
+229 
-239 TEKNGYSPFKS
+239 
-250 VDTYVALPS
+250 
-259 VKDKKIKAVDNTLR
+259 
-273 VFTKKLKPIREGA
+273 
-286 QAFTLMNGSTNLPVN
+286 
-301 ISGLTEIRFMG
+301 
-312 PGVVVDS
+312 
-319 DIFTHDII
+319 
-327 RQGGATKPLI
+327 
-337 ESGTRVSLS
+337 
-346 TKESGALSF
+346 
-355 DKTFQSGQ
+355 
-363 ILDLPIIT
+363 
-371 KRKTEGATNLK
+371 
-382 PRFSDSDTYVTSD
+382 
-395 KVDAV
+395 
-400 YKEENLKVKVIK
+400 
-412 SSNNEFTFETVGDVN
+412 DVN
-427 STEGLETG
+427 SIIGE
-435 LSVRLLQNFLGLRV
+435 
-449 SDNFLNAVG
+449 NA
-458 KDKIANFMKDSA
+458 
-470 ATSLTLDESLG
+470 
-481 LNFTIRRNGAD
+481 
-492 KVIKTN
+492 
-498 SFVLT
+498 
-503 KPASGVA
+503 
-510 YGETTTGTV
+510 TGTV
-519 KVKYV
+519 KVRYV
-524 DEAGNEIPNHPTET
+524 DESGKEIPGQKVET
-538 IAENQPWSNT
+538 IAENQPWTNT
-548 VTITPKK
+548 VTITPKS
-555 IDGYAFVK
+555 IDGYTFVR
-563 ASGPLQTLV
+563 SSVPLKTLV

-578 ITLTYR
+578 VDLVY
-584 KLEPVDPNAGK
+584 KLIDKTTNPLDPNANT
-595 PIVDTIIKEY
+595 PIEETIIKEY

-745 EGSKPKLDVT
+745 EGSKPKLD
-755 GKVKDP
+755 
-761 GKPKVIKVG
+761 
-770 TKPKVVEE
+770 
-778 EIPFEKKIRENPN
+778 
-791 LPEGT
+791 
-796 SKVVQEGKNGKK
+796 
-808 KTTTTYTLDP
+808 
-818 KTGKVTPNTPT
+818 
-829 VETTPPVDQITE
+829 
-841 IGKGKDKDGDL
+841 
-852 VVNYIP
+852 
-858 DPESPQ
+858 
-864 GKETIVDEGSK
+864 
-875 PKLDVTGKVKDPGK
+875 
-889 PKVIKVGTKPKV
+889 
-901 VEEEIPFEKKIRE
+901 
-914 NPNLPEGTSKV
+914 
-925 VQEGKNGKKKTTTT
+925 
-939 YTLDPK
+939 
-945 TGKVTPNTPTVETTP
+945 
-960 PVDQITEIGKGKD
+960 
-973 KDGDLVVNYIPD
+973 
-985 PESPQG
+985 
-991 NETIVDEGS
+991 
-1000 KPKLDITGKVKDP
+1000 ITGKVKDP

-1115 QGNETIVDEGSKP
+1115 QGKETIVDEGSKP

-1208 TVPPEDR
+1208 TTPPEDR

-1234 PDLELEPGQ
+1234 PDLELEPGK

-1277 VVEENV
+1277 VVEENI

-1480 PTSQTPAKPQVQEL
+1480 PTSQTPAKPQVQEV
-1494 KKQLPS
+1494 KNQLPS

-1514 SVMGLAATMVL
+1514 SVMGLATTMVL
-1525 KKKEQ
+1525 KKKEN

>member
-239 TEKNGYSPFKS
+239 TGKNGYSPFKS

-481 LNFTIRRNGAD
+481 LNFTIRRKGAD

-737 QGKETIVD
+737 QG
-745 EGSKPKLDVT
+745 
-755 GKVKDP
+755 
-761 GKPKVIKVG
+761 
-770 TKPKVVEE
+770 
-778 EIPFEKKIRENPN
+778 
-791 LPEGT
+791 
-796 SKVVQEGKNGKK
+796 
-808 KTTTTYTLDP
+808 
-818 KTGKVTPNTPT
+818 
-829 VETTPPVDQITE
+829 
-841 IGKGKDKDGDL
+841 
-852 VVNYIP
+852 
-858 DPESPQ
+858 
-864 GKETIVDEGSK
+864 
-875 PKLDVTGKVKDPGK
+875 
-889 PKVIKVGTKPKV
+889 
-901 VEEEIPFEKKIRE
+901 
-914 NPNLPEGTSKV
+914 
-925 VQEGKNGKKKTTTT
+925 
-939 YTLDPK
+939 
-945 TGKVTPNTPTVETTP
+945 
-960 PVDQITEIGKGKD
+960 
-973 KDGDLVVNYIPD
+973 
-985 PESPQG
+985 

-1115 QGNETIVDEGSKP
+1115 QGKETIVDEGSKP
-1128 KLDIT
+1128 KLDVT

-1156 EIPFKETVVENPSKP
+1156 EIPFEKKTRENPNLP
-1171 EGSRTVLKEGKVGK
+1171 EGTSKVVQEGKNGK
-1185 KTTTT
+1185 KKTTT

-1208 TVPPEDR
+1208 TTPPEDR

-1234 PDLELEPGQ
+1234 PDLELEPGK

-1277 VVEENV
+1277 VVEENI

-1355 VNYVPDPE
+1355 INYVPDPE

-1372 QEGTPEVKDV
+1372 QNGTPEVKDV

>member
-239 TEKNGYSPFKS
+239 TGKNGYSPFKS

-605 KPNPKLDPG
+605 KPNPKLVPG

-660 RENPNL
+660 
-666 PEGTSKVVQE
+666 
-676 GKNGKK
+676 
-682 KTTTTYTLDPKTGKV
+682 
-697 TPNTPTVETT
+697 
-707 PPVDQIT
+707 
-714 EIGKG
+714 
-719 KDKDGDLVV
+719 
-728 NYIPDPESP
+728 
-737 QGKETIVD
+737 
-745 EGSKPKLDVT
+745 
-755 GKVKDP
+755 
-761 GKPKVIKVG
+761 
-770 TKPKVVEE
+770 
-778 EIPFEKKIRENPN
+778 
-791 LPEGT
+791 
-796 SKVVQEGKNGKK
+796 
-808 KTTTTYTLDP
+808 
-818 KTGKVTPNTPT
+818 
-829 VETTPPVDQITE
+829 
-841 IGKGKDKDGDL
+841 
-852 VVNYIP
+852 
-858 DPESPQ
+858 
-864 GKETIVDEGSK
+864 
-875 PKLDVTGKVKDPGK
+875 
-889 PKVIKVGTKPKV
+889 
-901 VEEEIPFEKKIRE
+901 RE

-1208 TVPPEDR
+1208 TTPPEDR

-1234 PDLELEPGQ
+1234 PDLELEPGK

-1277 VVEENV
+1277 VVEENI

-1466 TEIGTKEEAKPTPT
+1466 TEIGTKEEAKPAPT
-1480 PTSQTPAKPQVQEL
+1480 PTSQTPAKPQVQEV

>member
-16 KAFGLASGIVLGATL
+16 KVFGLASGIVLGATL

-239 TEKNGYSPFKS
+239 TGKNGYSPFKS

-481 LNFTIRRNGAD
+481 LNFTIRRKGAD

-737 QGKETIVD
+737 QGNETIVD
-745 EGSKPKLDVT
+745 EGSKPKLDIT

-778 EIPFEKKIRENPN
+778 EIPFEKK
-791 LPEGT
+791 T
-796 SKVVQEGKNGKK
+796 
-808 KTTTTYTLDP
+808 
-818 KTGKVTPNTPT
+818 
-829 VETTPPVDQITE
+829 
-841 IGKGKDKDGDL
+841 
-852 VVNYIP
+852 
-858 DPESPQ
+858 
-864 GKETIVDEGSK
+864 
-875 PKLDVTGKVKDPGK
+875 
-889 PKVIKVGTKPKV
+889 
-901 VEEEIPFEKKIRE
+901 RE

-1185 KTTTT
+1185 KITTT

-1208 TVPPEDR
+1208 TTPPEDR

-1277 VVEENV
+1277 VVEENI

>member
-1 MQKFNLKGHGFLRKT
+1 MYNPYGDNPRSLSSFLNNDFKSLNALSNNSNNATEVLKNTFTAPEFNGPKTIAGVNSRVEKGALILPSVNNQKLS
-16 KAFGLASGIVLGATL
+16 APASVLGVYLREVNETVPHKLAVNVLTTSVPKEPSNTPNIKGL
-31 LIGANTVSAD
+31 RSISIGFPSAI
-41 ETNSG
+41 
-46 QPATTMQSGTD
+46 
-57 TSNLDFSN
+57 TSTGD
-65 RQEVDKIENNQT
+65 
-77 ASNNPDSDGYY
+77 PY
-88 NSQIKSVEIVK
+88 
-99 PQSNSMESR
+99 
-108 IRVEFKDGYKIPDRG
+108 KDGYPSNLLGAQEEGKTFIKKGDEINLSLTENSILNFSSTLSNPMIKPLKPGDELELTLSTEKRENEANGARFTDSNAFVNASDKITDLPNRTVKFKVTSVGDKSIS
-123 EVRLQLSGSANISSV
+123 LSSMEDVTVKAGHRYTLSPAIVSSFTKLYLNENWLNSKFGNKLVELFKNKDATAFTILDPKEFPEIAITLNYLRDGKVISSNAPY
-138 ELKSPDRVVL
+138 S
-148 GKVSMTPPSTPVEKD
+148 KV
-163 LQKTTSLAE
+163 
-172 YRKLLETNQA
+172 
-182 EKLGGPTNILLQFN
+182 
-196 ENFAKLDQNRYAEFV
+196 
-211 IKSTAED
+211 
-218 VNPNSP
+218 
-224 LYYTK
+224 TK
-229 NDLSSNDEFF
+229 
-239 TEKNGYSPFKS
+239 
-250 VDTYVALPS
+250 
-259 VKDKKIKAVDNTLR
+259 
-273 VFTKKLKPIREGA
+273 
-286 QAFTLMNGSTNLPVN
+286 
-301 ISGLTEIRFMG
+301 
-312 PGVVVDS
+312 
-319 DIFTHDII
+319 
-327 RQGGATKPLI
+327 
-337 ESGTRVSLS
+337 
-346 TKESGALSF
+346 
-355 DKTFQSGQ
+355 
-363 ILDLPIIT
+363 
-371 KRKTEGATNLK
+371 
-382 PRFSDSDTYVTSD
+382 
-395 KVDAV
+395 
-400 YKEENLKVKVIK
+400 
-412 SSNNEFTFETVGDVN
+412 DVN
-427 STEGLETG
+427 SIIGE
-435 LSVRLLQNFLGLRV
+435 
-449 SDNFLNAVG
+449 NA
-458 KDKIANFMKDSA
+458 
-470 ATSLTLDESLG
+470 
-481 LNFTIRRNGAD
+481 
-492 KVIKTN
+492 
-498 SFVLT
+498 
-503 KPASGVA
+503 
-510 YGETTTGTV
+510 TGTV
-519 KVKYV
+519 KVRYV
-524 DEAGNEIPNHPTET
+524 DESGKEIPGQKVET
-538 IAENQPWSNT
+538 IAENQPWTNT
-548 VTITPKK
+548 VTITPKS
-555 IDGYAFVK
+555 IDGYTFVR
-563 ASGPLQTLV
+563 SSVPLKTLV

-578 ITLTYR
+578 VDLVY
-584 KLEPVDPNAGK
+584 KLIDKTTNPLDPNANT
-595 PIVDTIIKEY
+595 PIEETIIKEY

-639 VIEVGT
+639 VIE
-645 KPKVVEEEIP
+645 
-655 FEKKT
+655 
-660 RENPNL
+660 
-666 PEGTSKVVQE
+666 
-676 GKNGKK
+676 
-682 KTTTTYTLDPKTGKV
+682 
-697 TPNTPTVETT
+697 
-707 PPVDQIT
+707 
-714 EIGKG
+714 
-719 KDKDGDLVV
+719 
-728 NYIPDPESP
+728 
-737 QGKETIVD
+737 
-745 EGSKPKLDVT
+745 
-755 GKVKDP
+755 
-761 GKPKVIKVG
+761 
-770 TKPKVVEE
+770 
-778 EIPFEKKIRENPN
+778 
-791 LPEGT
+791 
-796 SKVVQEGKNGKK
+796 
-808 KTTTTYTLDP
+808 
-818 KTGKVTPNTPT
+818 
-829 VETTPPVDQITE
+829 
-841 IGKGKDKDGDL
+841 
-852 VVNYIP
+852 
-858 DPESPQ
+858 
-864 GKETIVDEGSK
+864 
-875 PKLDVTGKVKDPGK
+875 
-889 PKVIKVGTKPKV
+889 
-901 VEEEIPFEKKIRE
+901 
-914 NPNLPEGTSKV
+914 
-925 VQEGKNGKKKTTTT
+925 
-939 YTLDPK
+939 
-945 TGKVTPNTPTVETTP
+945 
-960 PVDQITEIGKGKD
+960 
-973 KDGDLVVNYIPD
+973 
-985 PESPQG
+985 
-991 NETIVDEGS
+991 
-1000 KPKLDITGKVKDP
+1000 
-1013 GKPKVIKVGTK
+1013 VGTK

-1208 TVPPEDR
+1208 TTPPEDR

-1222 KNVNGDIVTEYV
+1222 KNVDGDIVTEYV

-1283 PFEREYKDN
+1283 PFEREYKDD

-1372 QEGTPEVKDV
+1372 QNGTPEVKDV

-1418 DLPKGQTKV
+1418 DLPKGERKV

-1434 KKTTTTTYE
+1434 KKVTTTTYAL
-1443 VDPKTGTVTPTEK
+1443 DPKTGTVTPTEK

-1480 PTSQTPAKPQVQEL
+1480 PTSQTPAKPQVQEV
-1494 KKQLPS
+1494 KNQLPS

-1514 SVMGLAATMVL
+1514 SVMGLATTMVL
-1525 KKKEQ
+1525 KKKEN

>member
-1 MQKFNLKGHGFLRKT
+1 MKNNYDGKVKGHGYFRKT
-16 KAFGLASGIVLGATL
+16 KAFGLASGIVLGAA
-31 LIGANTVSAD
+31 LIFGAGSVSAD
-41 ETNSG
+41 EVNT
-46 QPATTMQSGTD
+46 PATATT
-57 TSNLDFSN
+57 TSTSQDDNVNFEN
-65 RQEVDKIENNQT
+65 RQEVNKIINNQT
-77 ASNNPDSDGYY
+77 PSNTPDANDTL
-88 NSQIKSVEIVK
+88 NSQIKSVETIPSTTADATRYK
-99 PQSNSMESR
+99 
-108 IRVEFKDGYKIPDRG
+108 VELHDGYTIGDNGKLTFYVNNSEIREVTDAIKDKDNGKVLGSINVSKVGVDEQNKIT
-123 EVRLQLSGSANISSV
+123 N
-138 ELKSPDRVVL
+138 ELNNASTFKEFSDIIKQTPNNKITGL
-148 GKVSMTPPSTPVEKD
+148 GKVTI
-163 LQKTTSLAE
+163 SLSKAF
-172 YRKLLETNQA
+172 A
-182 EKLGGPTNILLQFN
+182 EKNKNRVIEFELYNPYG
-196 ENFAKLDQNRYAEFV
+196 ENPR
-211 IKSTAED
+211 S
-218 VNPNSP
+218 
-224 LYYTK
+224 
-229 NDLSSNDEFF
+229 LSSLLNKDFKPLNALANDAKNATEVLKNTFSAPEFSGPK
-239 TEKNGYSPFKS
+239 TIAGVNSRVERG
-250 VDTYVALPS
+250 ALILPS
-259 VKDKKIKAVDNTLR
+259 VNNQKLSGPASYLGVYLREVNKMVPHELAINVLTSSVQKEPSNTPNIKGLRSISIGFPASIASLGETYEKGYPSNLLGAQEEGKTFIKKGDEINFSLTEDSILKFSST
-273 VFTKKLKPIREGA
+273 LKPGDELEFVLETEKDGNGA
-286 QAFTLMNGSTNLPVN
+286 GGTRFTDSNVFVNADGKTVNLPEKNVKFKVTSVGEKS
-301 ISGLTEIRFMG
+301 I
-312 PGVVVDS
+312 
-319 DIFTHDII
+319 
-327 RQGGATKPLI
+327 
-337 ESGTRVSLS
+337 SLS
-346 TKESGALSF
+346 SMEDVTVKAGHRYTLTPTNVLSYTDLYFNDNWANSKFGNKLVELFKNKDAGAYTQLDPKDHPEIAIRLSYLR
-355 DKTFQSGQ
+355 DG
-363 ILDLPIIT
+363 
-371 KRKTEGATNLK
+371 
-382 PRFSDSDTYVTSD
+382 
-395 KVDAV
+395 
-400 YKEENLKVKVIK
+400 KVI
-412 SSNNEFTFETVGDVN
+412 SSNVPYSEVKKDVN
-427 STEGLETG
+427 SIIGE
-435 LSVRLLQNFLGLRV
+435 
-449 SDNFLNAVG
+449 
-458 KDKIANFMKDSA
+458 
-470 ATSLTLDESLG
+470 
-481 LNFTIRRNGAD
+481 
-492 KVIKTN
+492 N
-498 SFVLT
+498 S
-503 KPASGVA
+503 
-510 YGETTTGTV
+510 TGTV
-519 KVKYV
+519 KVRYV
-524 DEAGNEIPNHPTET
+524 DEAGKEIPGQKTET
-538 IAENQPWSNT
+538 IAENKPWDT
-548 VTITPKK
+548 VVTITPKS
-555 IDGYAFVK
+555 IDGYTFVK
-563 ASGPLQTLV
+563 SSVPLKTLV

-578 ITLTYR
+578 VDLVY
-584 KLEPVDPNAGK
+584 KLINKTTNPLDPNANT
-595 PIVDTIIKEY
+595 PIEETVIKEY

-666 PEGTSKVVQE
+666 PEGA
-676 GKNGKK
+676 
-682 KTTTTYTLDPKTGKV
+682 
-697 TPNTPTVETT
+697 
-707 PPVDQIT
+707 
-714 EIGKG
+714 
-719 KDKDGDLVV
+719 
-728 NYIPDPESP
+728 
-737 QGKETIVD
+737 
-745 EGSKPKLDVT
+745 
-755 GKVKDP
+755 
-761 GKPKVIKVG
+761 
-770 TKPKVVEE
+770 
-778 EIPFEKKIRENPN
+778 
-791 LPEGT
+791 
-796 SKVVQEGKNGKK
+796 
-808 KTTTTYTLDP
+808 
-818 KTGKVTPNTPT
+818 
-829 VETTPPVDQITE
+829 
-841 IGKGKDKDGDL
+841 
-852 VVNYIP
+852 
-858 DPESPQ
+858 
-864 GKETIVDEGSK
+864 
-875 PKLDVTGKVKDPGK
+875 
-889 PKVIKVGTKPKV
+889 
-901 VEEEIPFEKKIRE
+901 
-914 NPNLPEGTSKV
+914 
-925 VQEGKNGKKKTTTT
+925 
-939 YTLDPK
+939 
-945 TGKVTPNTPTVETTP
+945 
-960 PVDQITEIGKGKD
+960 
-973 KDGDLVVNYIPD
+973 
-985 PESPQG
+985 
-991 NETIVDEGS
+991 
-1000 KPKLDITGKVKDP
+1000 
-1013 GKPKVIKVGTK
+1013 
-1024 PKVVEE
+1024 
-1030 EIPFEK
+1030 
-1036 KTRENPNLPEGTSK
+1036 SK

-1208 TVPPEDR
+1208 TTPPEDR

-1222 KNVNGDIVTEYV
+1222 KNVDGDIVTEYV

-1277 VVEENV
+1277 VVEENI

-1350 TGEIV
+1350 TSEIV

-1372 QEGTPEVKDV
+1372 QNGTPEVKDV

-1401 KVVEEET
+1401 KVVEEEI

-1480 PTSQTPAKPQVQEL
+1480 PTSQTPAKPQVQEV
-1494 KKQLPS
+1494 KNQLPS

-1525 KKKEQ
+1525 KKKEN

>member
-1 MQKFNLKGHGFLRKT
+1 MKNNYDGKVKGHGYFRKT
-16 KAFGLASGIVLGATL
+16 KAFGLASGIVLGAA
-31 LIGANTVSAD
+31 LIFGAGSVSAD
-41 ETNSG
+41 EVNT
-46 QPATTMQSGTD
+46 PATATT
-57 TSNLDFSN
+57 TSTSQEDNINFEN
-65 RQEVDKIENNQT
+65 RQEVNKIINNQT
-77 ASNNPDSDGYY
+77 PSNTPDADGTL
-88 NSQIKSVEIVK
+88 NSQIKSVETIPATTAGATRYKVELHDGYTTGDDGK
-99 PQSNSMESR
+99 LIFYVNNSDISKVTDAIKDKNSGEILGWLEVSKVGVDEQNKITNKLNNASTFKEFSDIIKKTPNDKITGLGKVTISLSEKFSEKNKNRAIEFELYNPYGDNPRSLSSFLNNDFKSLNALSNNSNNATEVLKNTFTAPEFNGPKTIAGVNS
-108 IRVEFKDGYKIPDRG
+108 RVEKGALILPSVNNQKLSAPASVLGIYLREVNETVPHKLAVNVLTTSVPKEPSNTPNIKGLRSISIGFPSAITSTGDPYKDGYPSNLLGAQEEGKTFIKKGDEINLSLTENSILNFSSTLSNPMIKPLKPGDELELTLSTEKRENEGNGARFTDSNVFVNASDKITDLPNRTVKFKVTSVGDKSIS
-123 EVRLQLSGSANISSV
+123 LSSMEDVTVKAGHRYTLSPAIVSSFTKLYLNENWVNSKFGNKLVELFKNKDAAAFTILDPKEFPEIAITLNYLRDGKVISSNTPY
-138 ELKSPDRVVL
+138 S
-148 GKVSMTPPSTPVEKD
+148 KV
-163 LQKTTSLAE
+163 
-172 YRKLLETNQA
+172 
-182 EKLGGPTNILLQFN
+182 
-196 ENFAKLDQNRYAEFV
+196 
-211 IKSTAED
+211 
-218 VNPNSP
+218 
-224 LYYTK
+224 TK
-229 NDLSSNDEFF
+229 
-239 TEKNGYSPFKS
+239 
-250 VDTYVALPS
+250 
-259 VKDKKIKAVDNTLR
+259 
-273 VFTKKLKPIREGA
+273 
-286 QAFTLMNGSTNLPVN
+286 
-301 ISGLTEIRFMG
+301 
-312 PGVVVDS
+312 
-319 DIFTHDII
+319 
-327 RQGGATKPLI
+327 
-337 ESGTRVSLS
+337 
-346 TKESGALSF
+346 
-355 DKTFQSGQ
+355 
-363 ILDLPIIT
+363 
-371 KRKTEGATNLK
+371 
-382 PRFSDSDTYVTSD
+382 
-395 KVDAV
+395 
-400 YKEENLKVKVIK
+400 
-412 SSNNEFTFETVGDVN
+412 DVN
-427 STEGLETG
+427 SIIGE
-435 LSVRLLQNFLGLRV
+435 
-449 SDNFLNAVG
+449 NA
-458 KDKIANFMKDSA
+458 
-470 ATSLTLDESLG
+470 
-481 LNFTIRRNGAD
+481 
-492 KVIKTN
+492 
-498 SFVLT
+498 
-503 KPASGVA
+503 
-510 YGETTTGTV
+510 TGTV
-519 KVKYV
+519 KVRYV
-524 DEAGNEIPNHPTET
+524 DESGKEIPGQKVET
-538 IAENQPWSNT
+538 IAENQPWTNT
-548 VTITPKK
+548 VTITPKS
-555 IDGYAFVK
+555 IDGYTFV
-563 ASGPLQTLV
+563 SSSVPLKTLV

-578 ITLTYR
+578 VDLVY
-584 KLEPVDPNAGK
+584 KLIDKTTNPLDPNANT
-595 PIVDTIIKEY
+595 PIEETVIKEY

-655 FEKKT
+655 FEKK
-660 RENPNL
+660 
-666 PEGTSKVVQE
+666 
-676 GKNGKK
+676 
-682 KTTTTYTLDPKTGKV
+682 
-697 TPNTPTVETT
+697 
-707 PPVDQIT
+707 I
-714 EIGKG
+714 
-719 KDKDGDLVV
+719 
-728 NYIPDPESP
+728 
-737 QGKETIVD
+737 
-745 EGSKPKLDVT
+745 
-755 GKVKDP
+755 
-761 GKPKVIKVG
+761 
-770 TKPKVVEE
+770 
-778 EIPFEKKIRENPN
+778 
-791 LPEGT
+791 
-796 SKVVQEGKNGKK
+796 
-808 KTTTTYTLDP
+808 
-818 KTGKVTPNTPT
+818 
-829 VETTPPVDQITE
+829 
-841 IGKGKDKDGDL
+841 
-852 VVNYIP
+852 
-858 DPESPQ
+858 
-864 GKETIVDEGSK
+864 
-875 PKLDVTGKVKDPGK
+875 
-889 PKVIKVGTKPKV
+889 
-901 VEEEIPFEKKIRE
+901 
-914 NPNLPEGTSKV
+914 
-925 VQEGKNGKKKTTTT
+925 
-939 YTLDPK
+939 
-945 TGKVTPNTPTVETTP
+945 
-960 PVDQITEIGKGKD
+960 
-973 KDGDLVVNYIPD
+973 
-985 PESPQG
+985 
-991 NETIVDEGS
+991 
-1000 KPKLDITGKVKDP
+1000 
-1013 GKPKVIKVGTK
+1013 
-1024 PKVVEE
+1024 
-1030 EIPFEK
+1030 
-1036 KTRENPNLPEGTSK
+1036 RENPNLPEGTSK

-1208 TVPPEDR
+1208 TTPPEDR

-1222 KNVNGDIVTEYV
+1222 KNVDGDIVTEYV

-1252 EVKDVTGKVVTPG
+1252 EVKDVTGKVVTSG

-1277 VVEENV
+1277 VVEENI

-1401 KVVEEET
+1401 KVVEEEI

-1525 KKKEQ
+1525 KKKEN

>member
-1 MQKFNLKGHGFLRKT
+1 MKNNYDGKVKGHGYFRKT
-16 KAFGLASGIVLGATL
+16 KAFGLASGIVLGAA
-31 LIGANTVSAD
+31 LIFGAGSVSAD
-41 ETNSG
+41 EVNT
-46 QPATTMQSGTD
+46 PATATT
-57 TSNLDFSN
+57 TSTSQDDNVNFEN
-65 RQEVDKIENNQT
+65 RQEVNKIINNQT
-77 ASNNPDSDGYY
+77 PSNTPDANDTL
-88 NSQIKSVEIVK
+88 NSQIKSVETIPSTTADVTRYK
-99 PQSNSMESR
+99 
-108 IRVEFKDGYKIPDRG
+108 VELHDGYTIGDNGKLTFYVNNSEIREVTDAIKDKDNGKVLGSINVSKVGVDEQNKIT
-123 EVRLQLSGSANISSV
+123 N
-138 ELKSPDRVVL
+138 ELNNASTFKEFSDIIKQTPNNKITGL
-148 GKVSMTPPSTPVEKD
+148 GKVTI
-163 LQKTTSLAE
+163 SLSKAFADKNKNRVIE
-172 YRKLLETNQA
+172 FELHNPY
-182 EKLGGPTNILLQFN
+182 G
-196 ENFAKLDQNRYAEFV
+196 ENPR
-211 IKSTAED
+211 S
-218 VNPNSP
+218 
-224 LYYTK
+224 
-229 NDLSSNDEFF
+229 LSSLLNKDFKPLNALANDAKNATEVLKNTFSAPEFSGPK
-239 TEKNGYSPFKS
+239 TIAGVNSRVERG
-250 VDTYVALPS
+250 ALILPS
-259 VKDKKIKAVDNTLR
+259 VNNQKLSGPASYLGVYLREVNKMVPHELAINVLTSSVQKEPSNTPNIKGLRSISIGFPASIASLGETYEKGYPSNLLGAQEEGKTFIKKGDEINFSLTEDSILKFSST
-273 VFTKKLKPIREGA
+273 LKPGDELEFVLETEKDGNGA
-286 QAFTLMNGSTNLPVN
+286 GGTRFTDSNVFVNADGKTVNLPEKNVKFKVTSVGEKS
-301 ISGLTEIRFMG
+301 I
-312 PGVVVDS
+312 
-319 DIFTHDII
+319 
-327 RQGGATKPLI
+327 
-337 ESGTRVSLS
+337 SLS
-346 TKESGALSF
+346 SMEDVTVKAGHRYTLTPTNVLSYTDLYFNDNWANSKFGNKLVELFKNKDAGAYTQLDPKDHPEIAIRLSYLR
-355 DKTFQSGQ
+355 DG
-363 ILDLPIIT
+363 
-371 KRKTEGATNLK
+371 
-382 PRFSDSDTYVTSD
+382 
-395 KVDAV
+395 
-400 YKEENLKVKVIK
+400 KVI
-412 SSNNEFTFETVGDVN
+412 SSNVPYSEVKKDVN
-427 STEGLETG
+427 SIIGE
-435 LSVRLLQNFLGLRV
+435 
-449 SDNFLNAVG
+449 
-458 KDKIANFMKDSA
+458 
-470 ATSLTLDESLG
+470 
-481 LNFTIRRNGAD
+481 
-492 KVIKTN
+492 N
-498 SFVLT
+498 S
-503 KPASGVA
+503 
-510 YGETTTGTV
+510 TGTV
-519 KVKYV
+519 KVRYV
-524 DEAGNEIPNHPTET
+524 DEAGKEIPGQKTET
-538 IAENQPWSNT
+538 IAENKPWDT
-548 VTITPKK
+548 VVTITPKS
-555 IDGYAFVK
+555 IDGYTFVK
-563 ASGPLQTLV
+563 SSVPLKTLV

-578 ITLTYR
+578 VDLVY
-584 KLEPVDPNAGK
+584 KLINKTTNPLDPNANT
-595 PIVDTIIKEY
+595 PIEETVIKEY

-639 VIEVGT
+639 VIE
-645 KPKVVEEEIP
+645 
-655 FEKKT
+655 
-660 RENPNL
+660 
-666 PEGTSKVVQE
+666 
-676 GKNGKK
+676 
-682 KTTTTYTLDPKTGKV
+682 
-697 TPNTPTVETT
+697 
-707 PPVDQIT
+707 
-714 EIGKG
+714 
-719 KDKDGDLVV
+719 
-728 NYIPDPESP
+728 
-737 QGKETIVD
+737 
-745 EGSKPKLDVT
+745 
-755 GKVKDP
+755 
-761 GKPKVIKVG
+761 
-770 TKPKVVEE
+770 
-778 EIPFEKKIRENPN
+778 
-791 LPEGT
+791 
-796 SKVVQEGKNGKK
+796 
-808 KTTTTYTLDP
+808 
-818 KTGKVTPNTPT
+818 
-829 VETTPPVDQITE
+829 
-841 IGKGKDKDGDL
+841 
-852 VVNYIP
+852 
-858 DPESPQ
+858 
-864 GKETIVDEGSK
+864 
-875 PKLDVTGKVKDPGK
+875 
-889 PKVIKVGTKPKV
+889 
-901 VEEEIPFEKKIRE
+901 
-914 NPNLPEGTSKV
+914 
-925 VQEGKNGKKKTTTT
+925 
-939 YTLDPK
+939 
-945 TGKVTPNTPTVETTP
+945 
-960 PVDQITEIGKGKD
+960 
-973 KDGDLVVNYIPD
+973 
-985 PESPQG
+985 
-991 NETIVDEGS
+991 
-1000 KPKLDITGKVKDP
+1000 
-1013 GKPKVIKVGTK
+1013 VGTK

-1234 PDLELEPGQ
+1234 PDLELEPGK

-1277 VVEENV
+1277 VVEENI

-1372 QEGTPEVKDV
+1372 QNGTPEVKDV

-1401 KVVEEET
+1401 KVVEEEI

-1494 KKQLPS
+1494 KNQLPS

>member
-1 MQKFNLKGHGFLRKT
+1 
-16 KAFGLASGIVLGATL
+16 
-31 LIGANTVSAD
+31 
-41 ETNSG
+41 
-46 QPATTMQSGTD
+46 
-57 TSNLDFSN
+57 
-65 RQEVDKIENNQT
+65 
-77 ASNNPDSDGYY
+77 
-88 NSQIKSVEIVK
+88 
-99 PQSNSMESR
+99 
-108 IRVEFKDGYKIPDRG
+108 
-123 EVRLQLSGSANISSV
+123 
-138 ELKSPDRVVL
+138 
-148 GKVSMTPPSTPVEKD
+148 
-163 LQKTTSLAE
+163 
-172 YRKLLETNQA
+172 
-182 EKLGGPTNILLQFN
+182 
-196 ENFAKLDQNRYAEFV
+196 
-211 IKSTAED
+211 
-218 VNPNSP
+218 
-224 LYYTK
+224 
-229 NDLSSNDEFF
+229 
-239 TEKNGYSPFKS
+239 
-250 VDTYVALPS
+250 
-259 VKDKKIKAVDNTLR
+259 
-273 VFTKKLKPIREGA
+273 
-286 QAFTLMNGSTNLPVN
+286 MNGSTNLPVN

-864 GKETIVDEGSK
+864 G
-875 PKLDVTGKVKDPGK
+875 
-889 PKVIKVGTKPKV
+889 
-901 VEEEIPFEKKIRE
+901 
-914 NPNLPEGTSKV
+914 
-925 VQEGKNGKKKTTTT
+925 
-939 YTLDPK
+939 
-945 TGKVTPNTPTVETTP
+945 
-960 PVDQITEIGKGKD
+960 
-973 KDGDLVVNYIPD
+973 
-985 PESPQG
+985 
-991 NETIVDEGS
+991 
-1000 KPKLDITGKVKDP
+1000 
-1013 GKPKVIKVGTK
+1013 
-1024 PKVVEE
+1024 
-1030 EIPFEK
+1030 
-1036 KTRENPNLPEGTSK
+1036 
-1050 VVQEGKNGKKK
+1050 
-1061 TTTTYT
+1061 
-1067 LDPKTG
+1067 
-1073 KVTPNTPTV
+1073 
-1082 ETTPPVDQITE
+1082 
-1093 IGKGK
+1093 
-1098 DKDGDLVVN
+1098 
-1107 YIPDPESP
+1107 
-1115 QGNETIVDEGSKP
+1115 NETIVDEGSKP

-1208 TVPPEDR
+1208 TTPPEDR

-1277 VVEENV
+1277 VVEENI

-1372 QEGTPEVKDV
+1372 QNGTPEVKDV

-1401 KVVEEET
+1401 KVVEEEI

-1427 VQEGKVG
+1427 VQEGKNG

-1466 TEIGTKEEAKPTPT
+1466 TEIGTKEEAKPAPT
-1480 PTSQTPAKPQVQEL
+1480 PTSQTPAKPQVQEV
-1494 KKQLPS
+1494 KNQLPS

-1525 KKKEQ
+1525 KKKEN

>member
-1 MQKFNLKGHGFLRKT
+1 MKNRFDEKVKGHGFFRKT
-16 KAFGLASGIVLGATL
+16 KAFGLASGIALGAAL
-31 LIGANTVSAD
+31 LVGANTVSAD
-41 ETNSG
+41 EVTPA
-46 QPATTMQSGTD
+46 QPATVETTTNQEATIPTTPPEKEKTVAD
-57 TSNLDFSN
+57 TLTPEDVSKKLDSLDISLKKLIVAKINDSFSSL
-65 RQEVDKIENNQT
+65 
-77 ASNNPDSDGYY
+77 ADGYDKAR
-88 NSQIKSVEIVK
+88 NSQIEGHKQDPSIEILPELTDTTPVFTEDDILLNYDHNAFELQSDGSFKLKNNAVNLSMGVTLKPNAEDKFVEYYNKVIKLVGQISNNDLTNSSKVFTAVVFDTRYVARYVKLGTQDDVSLLGIWGSRVGTATGESKQGVKFLLGNMPFNLVLFAMPKLEDGGNVVKGSITQKFVSV
-99 PQSNSMESR
+99 
-108 IRVEFKDGYKIPDRG
+108 DGK
-123 EVRLQLSGSANISSV
+123 
-138 ELKSPDRVVL
+138 VL
-148 GKVSMTPPSTPVEKD
+148 GE
-163 LQKTTSLAE
+163 KTTGSVPMGSKVTLTHD
-172 YRKLLETNQA
+172 KTI
-182 EKLGGPTNILLQFN
+182 T
-196 ENFAKLDQNRYAEFV
+196 LDG
-211 IKSTAED
+211 K
-218 VNPNSP
+218 
-224 LYYTK
+224 
-229 NDLSSNDEFF
+229 
-239 TEKNGYSPFKS
+239 
-250 VDTYVALPS
+250 TY
-259 VKDKKIKAVDNTLR
+259 
-273 VFTKKLKPIREGA
+273 VFTKQDLADP
-286 QAFTLMNGSTNLPVN
+286 
-301 ISGLTEIRFMG
+301 TEVTDKD
-312 PGVVVDS
+312 VVV
-319 DIFTHDII
+319 TY
-327 RQGGATKPLI
+327 TY
-337 ESGTRVSLS
+337 
-346 TKESGALSF
+346 
-355 DKTFQSGQ
+355 
-363 ILDLPIIT
+363 
-371 KRKTEGATNLK
+371 TEQNL
-382 PRFSDSDTYVTSD
+382 T
-395 KVDAV
+395 
-400 YKEENLKVKVIK
+400 
-412 SSNNEFTFETVGDVN
+412 
-427 STEGLETG
+427 
-435 LSVRLLQNFLGLRV
+435 
-449 SDNFLNAVG
+449 
-458 KDKIANFMKDSA
+458 
-470 ATSLTLDESLG
+470 
-481 LNFTIRRNGAD
+481 
-492 KVIKTN
+492 
-498 SFVLT
+498 
-503 KPASGVA
+503 
-510 YGETTTGTV
+510 
-519 KVKYV
+519 
-524 DEAGNEIPNHPTET
+524 
-538 IAENQPWSNT
+538 
-548 VTITPKK
+548 
-555 IDGYAFVK
+555 
-563 ASGPLQTLV
+563 
-572 GSGEQV
+572 
-578 ITLTYR
+578 
-584 KLEPVDPNAGK
+584 PVDSNAGK

-614 TQNIVDPGKPRK
+614 TQNIIDPGKPRK

-660 RENPNL
+660 
-666 PEGTSKVVQE
+666 
-676 GKNGKK
+676 
-682 KTTTTYTLDPKTGKV
+682 
-697 TPNTPTVETT
+697 
-707 PPVDQIT
+707 
-714 EIGKG
+714 
-719 KDKDGDLVV
+719 
-728 NYIPDPESP
+728 
-737 QGKETIVD
+737 
-745 EGSKPKLDVT
+745 
-755 GKVKDP
+755 
-761 GKPKVIKVG
+761 
-770 TKPKVVEE
+770 
-778 EIPFEKKIRENPN
+778 
-791 LPEGT
+791 
-796 SKVVQEGKNGKK
+796 
-808 KTTTTYTLDP
+808 
-818 KTGKVTPNTPT
+818 
-829 VETTPPVDQITE
+829 
-841 IGKGKDKDGDL
+841 
-852 VVNYIP
+852 
-858 DPESPQ
+858 
-864 GKETIVDEGSK
+864 
-875 PKLDVTGKVKDPGK
+875 
-889 PKVIKVGTKPKV
+889 
-901 VEEEIPFEKKIRE
+901 RE

-1208 TVPPEDR
+1208 TTPPEDR

-1222 KNVNGDIVTEYV
+1222 KNVDGDIVTEYV

-1277 VVEENV
+1277 VVEENI

-1372 QEGTPEVKDV
+1372 QNGTPEVKDV

-1401 KVVEEET
+1401 KVVEEKI

-1480 PTSQTPAKPQVQEL
+1480 PTSQTPAKPQVQEV
-1494 KKQLPS
+1494 KNQLPS

-1514 SVMGLAATMVL
+1514 SVMGLATTMVL

>member
-1 MQKFNLKGHGFLRKT
+1 MQKFNLKGHGFFRKT

-57 TSNLDFSN
+57 ASNLDFSN

-239 TEKNGYSPFKS
+239 TGKNGYSPFKS

-655 FEKKT
+655 F
-660 RENPNL
+660 
-666 PEGTSKVVQE
+666 
-676 GKNGKK
+676 
-682 KTTTTYTLDPKTGKV
+682 
-697 TPNTPTVETT
+697 
-707 PPVDQIT
+707 
-714 EIGKG
+714 
-719 KDKDGDLVV
+719 
-728 NYIPDPESP
+728 
-737 QGKETIVD
+737 
-745 EGSKPKLDVT
+745 
-755 GKVKDP
+755 
-761 GKPKVIKVG
+761 
-770 TKPKVVEE
+770 
-778 EIPFEKKIRENPN
+778 
-791 LPEGT
+791 
-796 SKVVQEGKNGKK
+796 
-808 KTTTTYTLDP
+808 
-818 KTGKVTPNTPT
+818 
-829 VETTPPVDQITE
+829 
-841 IGKGKDKDGDL
+841 
-852 VVNYIP
+852 
-858 DPESPQ
+858 
-864 GKETIVDEGSK
+864 
-875 PKLDVTGKVKDPGK
+875 
-889 PKVIKVGTKPKV
+889 
-901 VEEEIPFEKKIRE
+901 
-914 NPNLPEGTSKV
+914 
-925 VQEGKNGKKKTTTT
+925 
-939 YTLDPK
+939 
-945 TGKVTPNTPTVETTP
+945 
-960 PVDQITEIGKGKD
+960 
-973 KDGDLVVNYIPD
+973 
-985 PESPQG
+985 
-991 NETIVDEGS
+991 
-1000 KPKLDITGKVKDP
+1000 
-1013 GKPKVIKVGTK
+1013 
-1024 PKVVEE
+1024 
-1030 EIPFEK
+1030 
-1036 KTRENPNLPEGTSK
+1036 
-1050 VVQEGKNGKKK
+1050 
-1061 TTTTYT
+1061 
-1067 LDPKTG
+1067 
-1073 KVTPNTPTV
+1073 
-1082 ETTPPVDQITE
+1082 
-1093 IGKGK
+1093 
-1098 DKDGDLVVN
+1098 
-1107 YIPDPESP
+1107 
-1115 QGNETIVDEGSKP
+1115 
-1128 KLDIT
+1128 
-1133 GKVKDPGKPKVI
+1133 
-1145 KVGTKPKVVEE
+1145 
-1156 EIPFKETVVENPSKP
+1156 KETVVENPSKP

-1208 TVPPEDR
+1208 TTPPEDR

-1234 PDLELEPGQ
+1234 PDLELEPGK

-1277 VVEENV
+1277 VVEENI

-1382 TGKVVTPGKPTII
+1382 TGKVVTLGKPTII

>member
-88 NSQIKSVEIVK
+88 NSQIKSIEIVK

-172 YRKLLETNQA
+172 YRKLLEINQA

-239 TEKNGYSPFKS
+239 TGKNGYSPFKS

-745 EGSKPKLDVT
+745 EGSKPM
-755 GKVKDP
+755 
-761 GKPKVIKVG
+761 
-770 TKPKVVEE
+770 
-778 EIPFEKKIRENPN
+778 
-791 LPEGT
+791 
-796 SKVVQEGKNGKK
+796 
-808 KTTTTYTLDP
+808 
-818 KTGKVTPNTPT
+818 
-829 VETTPPVDQITE
+829 
-841 IGKGKDKDGDL
+841 
-852 VVNYIP
+852 
-858 DPESPQ
+858 
-864 GKETIVDEGSK
+864 
-875 PKLDVTGKVKDPGK
+875 LDVTGKVKDPGK

-991 NETIVDEGS
+991 NETVVDEGS

-1115 QGNETIVDEGSKP
+1115 QGNETVVDEGSKP

-1208 TVPPEDR
+1208 TTPPEDR

-1234 PDLELEPGQ
+1234 PDLELEPGK

-1277 VVEENV
+1277 VVEENI

-1480 PTSQTPAKPQVQEL
+1480 PTSQTPAKPQVQEV

>member
-172 YRKLLETNQA
+172 YRKLLEINQA

-239 TEKNGYSPFKS
+239 TGKNGYSPFKS

-864 GKETIVDEGSK
+864 GNETVVDEGKK
-875 PKLDVTGKVKDPGK
+875 PKLDV
-889 PKVIKVGTKPKV
+889 
-901 VEEEIPFEKKIRE
+901 
-914 NPNLPEGTSKV
+914 
-925 VQEGKNGKKKTTTT
+925 
-939 YTLDPK
+939 
-945 TGKVTPNTPTVETTP
+945 
-960 PVDQITEIGKGKD
+960 
-973 KDGDLVVNYIPD
+973 
-985 PESPQG
+985 
-991 NETIVDEGS
+991 
-1000 KPKLDITGKVKDP
+1000 TGKVKDP

-1115 QGNETIVDEGSKP
+1115 QGNETVVDEGKKP
-1128 KLDIT
+1128 KLDVT

-1372 QEGTPEVKDV
+1372 QNGTPEVKDV

-1401 KVVEEET
+1401 KVVEEEI

-1480 PTSQTPAKPQVQEL
+1480 PTSQTPAKPQVQEV

-1500 TGSATS
+1500 TGTTTS

-1514 SVMGLAATMVL
+1514 SVMGLATAMVL

>member
-1 MQKFNLKGHGFLRKT
+1 M
-16 KAFGLASGIVLGATL
+16 
-31 LIGANTVSAD
+31 
-41 ETNSG
+41 
-46 QPATTMQSGTD
+46 
-57 TSNLDFSN
+57 
-65 RQEVDKIENNQT
+65 
-77 ASNNPDSDGYY
+77 
-88 NSQIKSVEIVK
+88 
-99 PQSNSMESR
+99 
-108 IRVEFKDGYKIPDRG
+108 
-123 EVRLQLSGSANISSV
+123 
-138 ELKSPDRVVL
+138 
-148 GKVSMTPPSTPVEKD
+148 
-163 LQKTTSLAE
+163 
-172 YRKLLETNQA
+172 
-182 EKLGGPTNILLQFN
+182 
-196 ENFAKLDQNRYAEFV
+196 
-211 IKSTAED
+211 
-218 VNPNSP
+218 
-224 LYYTK
+224 
-229 NDLSSNDEFF
+229 
-239 TEKNGYSPFKS
+239 
-250 VDTYVALPS
+250 
-259 VKDKKIKAVDNTLR
+259 
-273 VFTKKLKPIREGA
+273 
-286 QAFTLMNGSTNLPVN
+286 
-301 ISGLTEIRFMG
+301 
-312 PGVVVDS
+312 DS

-605 KPNPKLDPG
+605 KPNPKLDPE

-682 KTTTTYTLDPKTGKV
+682 KTTTTYTL
-697 TPNTPTVETT
+697 E
-707 PPVDQIT
+707 
-714 EIGKG
+714 
-719 KDKDGDLVV
+719 
-728 NYIPDPESP
+728 
-737 QGKETIVD
+737 
-745 EGSKPKLDVT
+745 
-755 GKVKDP
+755 
-761 GKPKVIKVG
+761 
-770 TKPKVVEE
+770 
-778 EIPFEKKIRENPN
+778 
-791 LPEGT
+791 
-796 SKVVQEGKNGKK
+796 
-808 KTTTTYTLDP
+808 
-818 KTGKVTPNTPT
+818 
-829 VETTPPVDQITE
+829 
-841 IGKGKDKDGDL
+841 
-852 VVNYIP
+852 
-858 DPESPQ
+858 
-864 GKETIVDEGSK
+864 
-875 PKLDVTGKVKDPGK
+875 
-889 PKVIKVGTKPKV
+889 
-901 VEEEIPFEKKIRE
+901 
-914 NPNLPEGTSKV
+914 
-925 VQEGKNGKKKTTTT
+925 
-939 YTLDPK
+939 
-945 TGKVTPNTPTVETTP
+945 
-960 PVDQITEIGKGKD
+960 
-973 KDGDLVVNYIPD
+973 
-985 PESPQG
+985 
-991 NETIVDEGS
+991 
-1000 KPKLDITGKVKDP
+1000 
-1013 GKPKVIKVGTK
+1013 
-1024 PKVVEE
+1024 
-1030 EIPFEK
+1030 
-1036 KTRENPNLPEGTSK
+1036 
-1050 VVQEGKNGKKK
+1050 
-1061 TTTTYT
+1061 
-1067 LDPKTG
+1067 PKTG

-1208 TVPPEDR
+1208 TTPPEDR

-1277 VVEENV
+1277 VVEENI

-1372 QEGTPEVKDV
+1372 QNGTPEVKDV

-1401 KVVEEET
+1401 KVVEEEI

-1480 PTSQTPAKPQVQEL
+1480 PTSQTPAKPQVQEV
-1494 KKQLPS
+1494 KNQLPS